1 MTKAKRMLS
10 LLLAVIMILSVIPIT
25 ASAAENDG
33 TTGGIK
39 THKEY
44 NEETGY
50 LTLEA
55 YVTGE
60 SQTQIVAQ
68 PVDIALVLDVSGSM
82 EELERSTLYGW
93 AYKYSDSFIEV
104 GSKGSMDALDTV
116 YGAEEGV
123 YVIKSTG
130 LSDSYAPMRY
140 VNGEWQYEGLKAPL
154 LGSKWKPVEDSD
166 WGSGK
171 IYITKLNALKIA
183 VKRFID
189 SAAAASDPTNPN
201 RISIIK
207 FAGTKTNAVGNDTY
221 KEGGF
226 TYNYSQIVQ
235 NLTDVNA
242 NKEALK
248 DVIGTSAKAASD
260 TNPRG
265 LTPGGATQAD
275 FGMQHAQTVLAN
287 TDSSR
292 KKVAIMFT
300 DGEPTSGNSFET
312 AVANGAITTA
322 KALKDSG
329 TTIFTVG
336 CFSSTPS
343 TNTTN
348 YMNYVSSNYPNATS
362 LTSGEASVSTK
373 YYSTAATS
381 VDLTGIFKKIS
392 QEIGG
397 ASVTLTETTVLKDTV
412 SKYFDLDTDGAD
424 AKAIKVHT
432 ETCTAID
439 ADGNPTAWS
448 NDNNP
453 NQYKADVVGKT
464 ITVTGFDYSA
474 NWVGSHNGRPGGKK
488 IVLEIPIKP
497 IDEKCWG
504 LGLPTNDAENSGIYV
519 DNKPVAPFSVPTVN
533 FPYYEIVHVKQN
545 ADGTLSYTGD
555 TEETLGVTVVPTETL
570 ANRVRI
576 ENASATVDLTTKVPN
591 GYLYGGSFSN
601 KECTIAQ
608 TYANGENPASFHPQN
623 GATYYIWE
631 APVDYLV
638 PKSLSLSKTIDGQPN
653 VIGFYLLTGVDR
665 LYYQSAGFDVTD
677 GSGNSISITDVGE
690 AGGTALNGGSGK
702 VYQSLTTVYTNG
714 SSDTYKPGA
723 GVFAPLSASSYLA
736 CFSVPES
743 AWATKGQKV
752 VFTPY
757 WITLDG
763 MKVTGTTT
771 RTCQSDGPGSRVVKK
786 IAETVSG
793 STIMP
798 ANTAVQML
806 LTACGNV
813 AVDGSENAPSA
824 SVDPIDPIDPFVPID
839 PIDPVT
845 PVDPV
850 DPVEPAKQFSVTV
863 YDGGSVYTLS
873 AEAGEDISSR
883 LVSAGMHGMRFAGW
897 FLDERSTA
905 AAELKNVQGDMDVY
919 AKYVSDTYLT
929 LRYRNVGLFRS
940 RNVKLYAAL
949 DSTDYAEAGFVI
961 DGKAVSCPITKDAY
975 TAFFLYGSTVRE
987 DNTLVSYTYGT
998 SDLRYGDTVEI
1009 TPYWVTLD
1017 GTTVYG
1023 TTQTLTYG
1031 RFGLM

>member
-25 ASAAENDG
+25 AGAAENDSDPSDEPS
-33 TTGGIK
+33 TGVNGLYMNK
-39 THKEY
+39 TVNDAH
-44 NEETGY
+44 NE

-55 YVTGE
+55 FVTGK
-60 SQTQIVAQ
+60 SQTQIAKV
-68 PVDIALVLDVSGSM
+68 PVDTALVLDVSGSM
-82 EELERSTLYGW
+82 KEYITVGSKDNTTSLDTLYG
-93 AYKYSDSFIEV
+93 
-104 GSKGSMDALDTV
+104 
-116 YGAEEGV
+116 GAEGIYE
-123 YVIKSTG
+123 YNSSIFAWR
-130 LSDSYAPMRY
+130 DMRY
-140 VNGEWQYEGLKAPL
+140 NTETGKWQYDGGEFLWFGHE
-154 LGSKWKPVEDSD
+154 WKDLDRSN
-166 WGSGK
+166 WGSQD
-171 IYITKLNALKIA
+171 IRITKLNALKIA
-183 VKRFID
+183 TKHFID
-189 SAAAASDPTNPN
+189 SASANSDPANPN
-201 RISIIK
+201 QISIISYATESTVVK
-207 FAGTKTNAVGNDTY
+207 PLTSVSAADELKSAIDALSADGGTCSDQGMANA
-221 KEGGF
+221 K
-226 TYNYSQIVQ
+226 S
-235 NLTDVNA
+235 
-242 NKEALK
+242 
-248 DVIGTSAKAASD
+248 
-260 TNPRG
+260 
-265 LTPGGATQAD
+265 
-275 FGMQHAQTVLAN
+275 VLADK
-287 TDSSR
+287 TR
-292 KKVAIMFT
+292 KRVAIMFT
-300 DGEPTSGNSFET
+300 DGNPGLHGDFDCSDCLK
-312 AVANGAITTA
+312 VANNTISTSREM
-322 KALKDSG
+322 KKDG
-329 TTIFTVG
+329 VIVYTVG
-336 CFSSTPS
+336 CFASKPASGS
-343 TNTTN
+343 NSDN
-348 YMNYVSSNYPNATS
+348 YMNFTSSNYPNATS
-362 LTSGEASVSTK
+362 LTVGGEKAKDAK
-373 YYSTAATS
+373 YYSVAATS
-381 VDLTGIFKKIS
+381 TELTDIFESIS
-392 QEIGG
+392 QETGG
-397 ASVTLTETTVLKDTV
+397 ATYQLTSSAVVQDVISE
-412 SKYFDLDTDGAD
+412 YFDLPAGTTKDDIHVYTQAFTG
-424 AKAIKVHT
+424 T
-432 ETCTAID
+432 N
-439 ADGNPTAWS
+439 ADGSRTWGSRTAYNAAVELDATAKKLRVS
-448 NDNNP
+448 N
-453 NQYKADVVGKT
+453 
-464 ITVTGFDYSA
+464 FDFSE
-474 NWVGSHNGRPGGKK
+474 NWVGFHTTVQGLQEARGRKLV
-488 IVLEIPIKP
+488 IVIPIEP
-497 IDEKCWG
+497 IMDNCWG
-504 LGLPTNDAENSGIYV
+504 TDLPTNNADESGIYV
-519 DNKPVAPFSVPTVN
+519 GENPVAPFPVPTVDY
-533 FPYYEIVHVKQN
+533 PYYEIVHVRMG
-545 ADGTLSYTGD
+545 ADGKLVYTGD
-555 TEETLGVTVVPTETL
+555 QTNQVIADPAAVNA

-576 ENASATVDLTTKVPN
+576 TDNTATVDLTTRVPA

-601 KECTIAQ
+601 PTCTTPWSYGTESAK
-608 TYANGENPASFHPQN
+608 SFRPQS

-665 LYYQSAGFDVTD
+665 LNYQSAGFDVTD
-677 GSGNSISITDVGE
+677 GSGKSISITDVGE
-690 AGGTALNGGSGK
+690 SGSVPLNGSSS
-702 VYQSLTTVYTNG
+702 VYQSLTTKYTNG
-714 SSDTYKPGA
+714 TSVTYKPGE

-736 CFSVPES
+736 CFSVPS
-743 AWATKGQKV
+743 DAWAAKDKKV

-824 SVDPIDPIDPFVPID
+824 SVDPIDPIDPVVPID

-845 PVDPV
+845 PVDPVDPV

-961 DGKAVSCPITKDAY
+961 NGKAVSCPITKDAY

>member
-82 EELERSTLYGW
+82 
-93 AYKYSDSFIEV
+93 KYDITI
-104 GSKGSMDALDTV
+104 GSGTDVLSQLDTK
-116 YGAEEGV
+116 YGGAEGIYQMRIKDKLGV
-123 YVIKSTG
+123 ERTYN
-130 LSDSYAPMRY
+130 LRY
-140 VNGEWQYEGLKAPL
+140 TNGAWQYDKIFGGWTNLI
-154 LGSKWKPVEDSD
+154 
-166 WGSGK
+166 GSGYESRARDT
-171 IYITKLNALKIA
+171 YISKLNALKIA
-183 VKRFID
+183 TKHFID
-189 SAAAASDPTNPN
+189 AAEASSDPDHPN
-201 RISIIK
+201 RISIVK
-207 FAGTKTNAVGNDTY
+207 FAGTNNSTIGNDTY
-221 KEGGF
+221 RESGN

-235 NLTDVNA
+235 NLTDVNGNA
-242 NKEALK
+242 STLKNAVDAL
-248 DVIGTSAKAASD
+248 AA
-260 TNPRG
+260 
-265 LTPGGATQAD
+265 GGATQAD
-275 FGMQHAQTVLAN
+275 FGMKHAQTVLST

-292 KKVAIMFT
+292 KKVVVMFT
-300 DGEPTSGNSFET
+300 DGEPTDESDFNST
-312 AVANGAITTA
+312 VAAGAISA
-322 KALKDSG
+322 AYDLKQSG
-329 TTIFTVG
+329 ATVFSVG
-336 CFSSTPS
+336 VFSSSVDSKVYP
-343 TNTTN
+343 
-348 YMNYVSSNYPNATS
+348 YMNLVSSNYPDAQSFNANADATVHGYFMTS
-362 LTSGEASVSTK
+362 DNSA
-373 YYSTAATS
+373 
-381 VDLTGIFKKIS
+381 DLTNIFQTIS
-392 QEIGG
+392 QEVGG
-397 ASVTLTETTVLKDTV
+397 ASVKLESSTVLKDTI
-412 SKYFDLDTDGAD
+412 SGYFDLDINAD
-424 AKAIKVHT
+424 TSRTIKVHT
-432 ETCTAID
+432 ESCTALN
-439 ADGNPTAWS
+439 ADGEPTAWS
-448 NDNNP
+448 NDNN
-453 NQYKADVVGKT
+453 YGIYEAKTVGKS

-474 NWVGSHNGRPGGKK
+474 NWVGPQNGQPRGKK

-497 IDEKCWG
+497 IDSECWG
-504 LGLPTNDAENSGIYV
+504 LGLPTNDAANSGIYV
-519 DNKPVAPFSVPTVN
+519 DGKSVAPFPVPTVN

-601 KECTIAQ
+601 KECTTPWSYSA
-608 TYANGENPASFHPQN
+608 ENAKSFHPQN

-631 APVDYLV
+631 APVAYLV

-690 AGGTALNGGSGK
+690 DTPVALEGGSSN
-702 VYQSLTTVYTNG
+702 VYTSLTTVYTNG
-714 SSDTYKPGA
+714 TSVTYMPGE
-723 GVFAPLSASSYLA
+723 GVFKPLSASSYLA

-743 AWATKGQKV
+743 AWAAKDKKV

-771 RTCQSDGPGSRVVKK
+771 RTCQSDGPGNRVVKM
-786 IAETVSG
+786 IAEAKSG

-824 SVDPIDPIDPFVPID
+824 SVDPIDPIGPVVPID
-839 PIDPVT
+839 PIDPVI
-845 PVDPV
+845 PV

-949 DSTDYAEAGFVI
+949 DSTNYAEAGFVI

>member
-25 ASAAENDG
+25 ASAAENDSDPSDEPS
-33 TTGGIK
+33 TGVNGLYMNK
-39 THKEY
+39 TVNDAH
-44 NEETGY
+44 NE

-55 YVTGE
+55 FVTGK
-60 SQTQIVAQ
+60 SQTQIAKV
-68 PVDIALVLDVSGSM
+68 PVDTALVLDVSGSM
-82 EELERSTLYGW
+82 KEYITVGSKDNTTSLDTLYG
-93 AYKYSDSFIEV
+93 
-104 GSKGSMDALDTV
+104 
-116 YGAEEGV
+116 GAEGIYE
-123 YVIKSTG
+123 YNSSIFAWR
-130 LSDSYAPMRY
+130 DMRY
-140 VNGEWQYEGLKAPL
+140 NTETGKWQYDGGQFLWFGHE
-154 LGSKWKPVEDSD
+154 WKDLDRSN
-166 WGSGK
+166 WGSQD
-171 IYITKLNALKIA
+171 IRITKLNALKIA
-183 VKRFID
+183 TKHFID
-189 SAAAASDPTNPN
+189 SASANSDPANPN
-201 RISIIK
+201 QISIISYATESTVVK
-207 FAGTKTNAVGNDTY
+207 PLTSVSAADELKSAIDALSADGGTCSDQGMANA
-221 KEGGF
+221 K
-226 TYNYSQIVQ
+226 S
-235 NLTDVNA
+235 
-242 NKEALK
+242 
-248 DVIGTSAKAASD
+248 
-260 TNPRG
+260 
-265 LTPGGATQAD
+265 
-275 FGMQHAQTVLAN
+275 VLADK
-287 TDSSR
+287 TR
-292 KKVAIMFT
+292 KRVAIMFT
-300 DGEPTSGNSFET
+300 DGNPGLHGDFDCSDCLK
-312 AVANGAITTA
+312 VANNTISTSREM
-322 KALKDSG
+322 KKDG
-329 TTIFTVG
+329 VIVYTVG
-336 CFSSTPS
+336 CFASKPASGS
-343 TNTTN
+343 NSDN
-348 YMNYVSSNYPNATS
+348 YMNFTSSNYPNATS
-362 LTSGEASVSTK
+362 LTVGGEKAKDAK
-373 YYSTAATS
+373 YYSVAATS
-381 VDLTGIFKKIS
+381 TELTDIFESIS
-392 QEIGG
+392 QETGG
-397 ASVTLTETTVLKDTV
+397 ATYQLTSSAVVQDVISE
-412 SKYFDLDTDGAD
+412 YFDLPAGTTKDDIHVYTQAFTG
-424 AKAIKVHT
+424 T
-432 ETCTAID
+432 N
-439 ADGNPTAWS
+439 ADGSRTWGSRTAYNAAVELDATAKKLRVS
-448 NDNNP
+448 N
-453 NQYKADVVGKT
+453 
-464 ITVTGFDYSA
+464 FDFSE
-474 NWVGSHNGRPGGKK
+474 NWVGFHTTVQGLQEARGRKLV
-488 IVLEIPIKP
+488 IVIPIEP
-497 IDEKCWG
+497 IMDNCWG
-504 LGLPTNDAENSGIYV
+504 TDLPTNNADESGIYV
-519 DNKPVAPFSVPTVN
+519 GENPVAPFPVPTVDY
-533 FPYYEIVHVKQN
+533 PYYEIVHVRMGT
-545 ADGTLSYTGD
+545 DGKPFYTGD
-555 TEETLGVTVVPTETL
+555 QTNQVIADPAAVNA

-576 ENASATVDLTTKVPN
+576 TDNTATVDLTKKVPA

-638 PKSLSLSKTIDGQPN
+638 PKSLSLSKTIEGQPN

-690 AGGTALNGGSGK
+690 DTPVALEGGSSN
-702 VYQSLTTVYTNG
+702 VYTSLTTFYTNG
-714 SSDTYKPGA
+714 SSDTYKPGE
-723 GVFAPLSASSYLA
+723 GVFKPLSASSYLA

-743 AWATKGQKV
+743 AWAAKDQKV

-786 IAETVSG
+786 IAEAKSG

-824 SVDPIDPIDPFVPID
+824 SVDPIDPIDPVVPID

-845 PVDPV
+845 PV

>member
-10 LLLAVIMILSVIPIT
+10 LLLAVIMILSVMPIT
-25 ASAAENDG
+25 ASAAEHDG

-68 PVDIALVLDVSGSM
+68 PVDIALVIDTSRSM
-82 EELERSTLYGW
+82 EKLTPSVVWSWAWRGDKSTFINVSDKEN
-93 AYKYSDSFIEV
+93 AYND
-104 GSKGSMDALDTV
+104 LDTV
-116 YGAEEGV
+116 YGAESGT
-123 YVIKSTG
+123 YMLKSAP
-130 LSDSYAPMRY
+130 LEYAPMRY
-140 VNGEWQYEGLKAPL
+140 ENGEWQYC
-154 LGSKWKPVEDSD
+154 GSGRKWKSIEKEG
-166 WGSGK
+166 WGTGD

-189 SAAAASDPTNPN
+189 AAYAASDPAHPN

-207 FAGTKTNAVGNDTY
+207 FAGDKIDTIGNDRYDTSNSDT
-221 KEGGF
+221 GWS
-226 TYNYSQIVQ
+226 NYSQVVLG
-235 NLTDVNA
+235 LTDVNA
-242 NKEALK
+242 NASLLK
-248 DVIGTSAKAASD
+248 DKVDILLAS
-260 TNPRG
+260 
-265 LTPGGATQAD
+265 GATRAD
-275 FGMQHAQTVLAN
+275 FGMQHAQTVLEK

-312 AVANGAITTA
+312 AVANDAITAA

-336 CFSSTPS
+336 CFNSTPS

-362 LTSGEASVSTK
+362 LKSGGTAVEDAK

-381 VDLTGIFKKIS
+381 VDLTGIFQKIS

-397 ASVTLTETTVLKDTV
+397 ASVKLESSTVLKDTI
-412 SKYFDLDTDGAD
+412 SGYFDLDINAD
-424 AKAIKVHT
+424 TSRTIKVHT
-432 ETCTAID
+432 ESCTALN
-439 ADGNPTAWS
+439 ADGEPTAWD

-464 ITVTGFDYSA
+464 ITVTGFNYSA
-474 NWVGSHNGRPGGKK
+474 NWVGSHNGQPGGKK
-488 IVLEIPIKP
+488 IVLRIPIKP
-497 IDEKCWG
+497 IDSECWG
-504 LGLPTNDAENSGIYV
+504 ENLPTNDGANSGIYV
-519 DNKPVAPFSVPTVN
+519 GENPVAPFPVPTVN

-555 TEETLGVTVVPTETL
+555 TEETLGETVVPTETL

-591 GYLYGGSFSN
+591 GYLYGGSFSD
-601 KECTIAQ
+601 
-608 TYANGENPASFHPQN
+608 PACKTPWSYGTESAKSFRPQN

-631 APVDYLV
+631 APDVYLV

-677 GSGNSISITDVGE
+677 GDSKAISITDVGE
-690 AGGTALNGGSGK
+690 SGSTALNGGSGK
-702 VYQSLTTVYTNG
+702 VYQSLTTKYTNG
-714 SSDTYKPGA
+714 TSVTYKPGK
-723 GVFAPLSASSYLA
+723 GVFEPLSASSYLA
-736 CFSVPES
+736 CFSVPS
-743 AWATKGQKV
+743 DAWAAKDKKV

-771 RTCQSDGPGSRVVKK
+771 RTCQSDGPGNRVVKM
-786 IAETVSG
+786 IAEAKSG

-824 SVDPIDPIDPFVPID
+824 SVDPIDPIDPVVPID
-839 PIDPVT
+839 PVDPVT
-845 PVDPV
+845 PV

>member
-25 ASAAENDG
+25 ASAAENDSDPSDEPS
-33 TTGGIK
+33 TGVNGLYMNK
-39 THKEY
+39 TVNDAH
-44 NEETGY
+44 NE

-55 YVTGE
+55 FVTGK
-60 SQTQIVAQ
+60 SQTQIAKV
-68 PVDIALVLDVSGSM
+68 PVDTALVLDVSGSM
-82 EELERSTLYGW
+82 KEYITVGSKDNTTSLDTLYG
-93 AYKYSDSFIEV
+93 
-104 GSKGSMDALDTV
+104 
-116 YGAEEGV
+116 GAEGIYE
-123 YVIKSTG
+123 YNSSIFAWR
-130 LSDSYAPMRY
+130 DMRY
-140 VNGEWQYEGLKAPL
+140 NTETGKWQYDGGEFLWFGHE
-154 LGSKWKPVEDSD
+154 WKDLDRSN
-166 WGSGK
+166 WGSQD
-171 IYITKLNALKIA
+171 IRITKLNALKIA
-183 VKRFID
+183 TKHFID
-189 SAAAASDPTNPN
+189 SASANSDPANPN
-201 RISIIK
+201 QISIISYATESTVVK
-207 FAGTKTNAVGNDTY
+207 PLTSVSAADELKSAIDALSADGGTCSDQGMANA
-221 KEGGF
+221 K
-226 TYNYSQIVQ
+226 S
-235 NLTDVNA
+235 
-242 NKEALK
+242 
-248 DVIGTSAKAASD
+248 
-260 TNPRG
+260 
-265 LTPGGATQAD
+265 
-275 FGMQHAQTVLAN
+275 VLADK
-287 TDSSR
+287 TR
-292 KKVAIMFT
+292 KRVAIMFT
-300 DGEPTSGNSFET
+300 DGNPGLHGDFDCSDCLK
-312 AVANGAITTA
+312 VANNTISTSREM
-322 KALKDSG
+322 KKDG
-329 TTIFTVG
+329 VIVYTVG
-336 CFSSTPS
+336 CFASKPASGS
-343 TNTTN
+343 NSDN
-348 YMNYVSSNYPNATS
+348 YMNFTSSNYPNATS
-362 LTSGEASVSTK
+362 LTVGGEKAKDAK
-373 YYSTAATS
+373 YYSVAATS
-381 VDLTGIFKKIS
+381 TELTDIFESIS
-392 QEIGG
+392 QETGG
-397 ASVTLTETTVLKDTV
+397 ATYQLTSSAVVQDVISE
-412 SKYFDLDTDGAD
+412 YFDLPVGTTKDDIHVYTQAFTG
-424 AKAIKVHT
+424 T
-432 ETCTAID
+432 N
-439 ADGNPTAWS
+439 ADGSRTWGSRTAYNAAVELDATAKKLRVS
-448 NDNNP
+448 N
-453 NQYKADVVGKT
+453 
-464 ITVTGFDYSA
+464 FDFSE
-474 NWVGSHNGRPGGKK
+474 NWVGFHTTVQGLQEARGRKLV
-488 IVLEIPIKP
+488 IVIPIEP
-497 IDEKCWG
+497 IMDNCWG
-504 LGLPTNDAENSGIYV
+504 TDLPTNNADESGIYV
-519 DNKPVAPFSVPTVN
+519 GENPVAPFPVPTVDY
-533 FPYYEIVHVKQN
+533 PYYEIVHVRMGT
-545 ADGTLSYTGD
+545 DGKPFYTGD
-555 TEETLGVTVVPTETL
+555 KSNASIADPT
-570 ANRVRI
+570 AVNADNRVRI
-576 ENASATVDLTTKVPN
+576 RDTDGPVDLTKKVPD

-638 PKSLSLSKTIDGQPN
+638 PKSLSLSKTIEGQPN

-677 GSGNSISITDVGE
+677 GDSKAISITDVGE
-690 AGGTALNGGSGK
+690 SDSTALNGGSGK
-702 VYQSLTTVYTNG
+702 VYQSLTTKYTNG
-714 SSDTYKPGA
+714 TSVTYKPGK
-723 GVFAPLSASSYLA
+723 GVFEPLSASSYLA
-736 CFSVPES
+736 CFSVPS
-743 AWATKGQKV
+743 DAWAAKDKKV

-786 IAETVSG
+786 IAETESG

-824 SVDPIDPIDPFVPID
+824 SVDPIDPIDPVVPID

-905 AAELKNVQGDMDVY
+905 AAELKNVQGDMNVY

>member
-25 ASAAENDG
+25 AGAAENDG

-68 PVDIALVLDVSGSM
+68 PVDIALVLDTSGSM
-82 EELERSTLYGW
+82 EKLEESTLYSW
-93 AYKYSDSFIEV
+93 AFKRNDTFIKVSDRGNLDE
-104 GSKGSMDALDTV
+104 LDTV
-116 YGAEEGV
+116 YGAAEGV
-123 YVIKSTG
+123 YMLKSTG
-130 LSDSYAPMRY
+130 ITNSCAPMRY
-140 VNGEWQYEGLKAPL
+140 VNGEWQYCGWGRE
-154 LGSKWKPVEDSD
+154 WKSVDKSD
-166 WGSGK
+166 WGNGN
-171 IYITKLNALKIA
+171 IYITKLSALKLA
-183 VKRFID
+183 VKHFID
-189 SAAAASDPTNPN
+189 TANAASDPAHPN

-207 FAGTKTNAVGNDTY
+207 FAGTKNSAIGNDTY
-221 KEGGF
+221 TENGY

-235 NLTDVNA
+235 GLTDVNG
-242 NKEALK
+242 NGNVTTLK
-248 DVIGTSAKAASD
+248 NTVS
-260 TNPRG
+260 G
-265 LTPGGATQAD
+265 LQAGGATQAD
-275 FGMQHAQTVLAN
+275 FGMQHAQTVLAS

-292 KKVAIMFT
+292 KKVVVMFT

-362 LTSGEASVSTK
+362 LTSEGASVSTK

-397 ASVTLTETTVLKDTV
+397 ASVTLTATTVLKDTV
-412 SKYFDLDTDGAD
+412 SKYFDLDTDGVD

-448 NDNNP
+448 NDNNEG
-453 NQYKADVVGKT
+453 QYQYVLDGKT

-488 IVLEIPIKP
+488 IVLRIPIKP

-504 LGLPTNDAENSGIYV
+504 LDLPTNDAGNSGIYV

-555 TEETLGVTVVPTETL
+555 TEETLGKTVVPTETL

-576 ENASATVDLTTKVPN
+576 EDASATVDLTSLVPA

-601 KECTIAQ
+601 KECTTPWSYGTESAK
-608 TYANGENPASFHPQN
+608 SFRPQS

-631 APVDYLV
+631 APDVYLV
-638 PKSLSLSKTIDGQPN
+638 PKSLSLSKTIEGQPN
-653 VIGFYLLTGVDR
+653 VIGFYLLTGVER
-665 LYYQSAGFDVTD
+665 RYYQSAGFDVTD
-677 GSGNSISITDVGE
+677 GDGKAISITDVGE
-690 AGGTALNGGSGK
+690 SGSVALNGSSS
-702 VYQSLTTVYTNG
+702 VYQSLTTKYTNG
-714 SSDTYKPGA
+714 TSVTYRPGE

-736 CFSVPES
+736 CFSVPS
-743 AWATKGQKV
+743 DAWAAKDKKV

-771 RTCQSDGPGSRVVKK
+771 RTCQSDGPGNRVVKK
-786 IAETVSG
+786 IAEAKSG

-824 SVDPIDPIDPFVPID
+824 SVDPIDPIDPVVPID

-845 PVDPV
+845 PV

>member
-39 THKEY
+39 TDKKYDPES
-44 NEETGY
+44 GY

-68 PVDIALVLDVSGSM
+68 PVDIALVLDTSGSM
-82 EELERSTLYGW
+82 EKLTPSAVWSWAWRGDKSTFIKVSDKEN
-93 AYKYSDSFIEV
+93 AYND
-104 GSKGSMDALDTV
+104 LDTV
-116 YGAEEGV
+116 YGAESGT
-123 YVIKSTG
+123 YMLKSAP
-130 LSDSYAPMRY
+130 LEYAPMRY
-140 VNGEWQYEGLKAPL
+140 ENGEWQYC
-154 LGSKWKPVEDSD
+154 GSGRKWKSIEKEG
-166 WGSGK
+166 WGTGA

-189 SAAAASDPTNPN
+189 AAYAASDPAHPN

-207 FAGTKTNAVGNDTY
+207 FAGTKNSAIGNDTY
-221 KEGGF
+221 TENGY

-235 NLTDVNA
+235 GLADVNG
-242 NKEALK
+242 NVTTLK
-248 DVIGTSAKAASD
+248 NTVS
-260 TNPRG
+260 G
-265 LTPGGATQAD
+265 LQAGGATQAD

-292 KKVAIMFT
+292 KKVVIMFT

-312 AVANGAITTA
+312 AVANGAITAA

-336 CFSSTPS
+336 CFNSTPS

-362 LTSGEASVSTK
+362 LKSCGTAVEDAK
-373 YYSTAATS
+373 YYSTATTS
-381 VDLTGIFKKIS
+381 ADLTSIFQTIS

-397 ASVTLTETTVLKDTV
+397 ASVKLGSSTVLKDTI
-412 SKYFDLDTDGAD
+412 SGYFDLDTTDGVD
-424 AKAIKVHT
+424 AKKITVHT
-432 ETCTAID
+432 ETCTGIN

-448 NDNNP
+448 NDNNEG
-453 NQYKADVVGKT
+453 QYQYVLDGKT
-464 ITVTGFDYSA
+464 ITVEGFDYSA

-497 IDEKCWG
+497 IDSECWG
-504 LGLPTNDAENSGIYV
+504 LDLPTNKEDESGIYV
-519 DNKPVAPFSVPTVN
+519 GETPVAPFPVPTVD
-533 FPYYEIVHVKQN
+533 FPYYEIVHVRMG
-545 ADGTLSYTGD
+545 ADGKLVYTGD
-555 TEETLGVTVVPTETL
+555 LSNAVIADPAAVNA
-570 ANRVRI
+570 ANRVRMD
-576 ENASATVDLTTKVPN
+576 ASTMVNLTEKVPT
-591 GYLYGGSFSN
+591 GYLYGGSFSDPA
-601 KECTIAQ
+601 CTTPWSYGTESAK
-608 TYANGENPASFHPQN
+608 SFHPQN

-665 LYYQSAGFDVTD
+665 LFYQSAGFDVTD

-714 SSDTYKPGA
+714 SSDTYKPGE
-723 GVFAPLSASSYLA
+723 GVFKPLSASSYLA
-736 CFSVPES
+736 CFSVPS
-743 AWATKGQKV
+743 DAWAAKDRKV

-771 RTCQSDGPGSRVVKK
+771 RTCQSDGPGSRVVKM
-786 IAETVSG
+786 IAEAKSG

-845 PVDPV
+845 PV

>member
-82 EELERSTLYGW
+82 DYYIT
-93 AYKYSDSFIEV
+93 V
-104 GSKGSMDALDTV
+104 GSGTTVLSMLDTKYGGAEGMYEMRIADAL
-116 YGAEEGV
+116 GV
-123 YVIKSTG
+123 TRWY
-130 LSDSYAPMRY
+130 DMRY
-140 VNGEWQYEGLKAPL
+140 RNGVWQYKSILSGWVNLI
-154 LGSKWKPVEDSD
+154 
-166 WGSGK
+166 GSGYEDNVK
-171 IYITKLNALKIA
+171 NTRITKLNALKIA
-183 VKRFID
+183 TKHFID
-189 SAAAASDPTNPN
+189 SANASSESTDPN
-201 RISIIK
+201 
-207 FAGTKTNAVGNDTY
+207 
-221 KEGGF
+221 
-226 TYNYSQIVQ
+226 QIAIVSY
-235 NLTDVNA
+235 A
-242 NKEALK
+242 NKATTVKELTAVNTAGATALK
-248 DVIGTSAKAASD
+248 SAIDSLDANGSTAAD
-260 TNPRG
+260 Y
-265 LTPGGATQAD
+265 
-275 FGMQHAQTVLAN
+275 GMQRAKDVLNKSA
-287 TDSSR
+287 DGH
-292 KKVAIMFT
+292 KKVVIMFT
-300 DGEPTSGNSFET
+300 DGEPNHGSGFVDT
-312 AVANGAITTA
+312 VATDTIKAAYDLKHSGA
-322 KALKDSG
+322 
-329 TTIFTVG
+329 TVFSVG
-336 CFSSTPS
+336 VFSSSVDSKVYP
-343 TNTTN
+343 
-348 YMNYVSSNYPNATS
+348 YMNLVSSNYPDAQSFNANADATVHGYFMTS
-362 LTSGEASVSTK
+362 DNSA
-373 YYSTAATS
+373 
-381 VDLTGIFKKIS
+381 DLTNIFQTIS
-392 QEIGG
+392 QEVGG

-412 SKYFDLDTDGAD
+412 SKYFDLDTDGVD

-448 NDNNP
+448 NDNNEG
-453 NQYKADVVGKT
+453 QYQYVLDGKT

-474 NWVGSHNGRPGGKK
+474 NWVGSHNGQPDGKK
-488 IVLEIPIKP
+488 IVLRIPIKP

-504 LGLPTNDAENSGIYV
+504 LGLPTNDAANSGIYV
-519 DNKPVAPFSVPTVN
+519 DGKSVAPFPVPTVN
-533 FPYYEIVHVKQN
+533 FPYYEIVHVRMG
-545 ADGTLSYTGD
+545 ADGKLVYTGD
-555 TEETLGVTVVPTETL
+555 QTNQVIADPAAVNA

-576 ENASATVDLTTKVPN
+576 TDNTATVDLTKKVPV

-608 TYANGENPASFHPQN
+608 TYAHGENPASFHPQS

-638 PKSLSLSKTIDGQPN
+638 PKSLSLSKTIGGQPN

-665 LYYQSAGFDVTD
+665 LYYQSAGFDVTN
-677 GSGNSISITDVGE
+677 GSGSSISITDVGE
-690 AGGTALNGGSGK
+690 SDSTALNGGSGK

-714 SSDTYKPGA
+714 SSDTYKPGE
-723 GVFAPLSASSYLA
+723 GVFEPLSASSYLA
-736 CFSVPES
+736 CFSVPS
-743 AWATKGQKV
+743 DAWAAKDKKV

-771 RTCQSDGPGSRVVKK
+771 RTCQSDGPGNRVVKM
-786 IAETVSG
+786 IAEAKSG

-824 SVDPIDPIDPFVPID
+824 SVDPIDPIDPVVPID

-845 PVDPV
+845 PV

-897 FLDERSTA
+897 FLDERNTA

>member
-82 EELERSTLYGW
+82 DDASRHWLYGW
-93 AYKYSDSFIEV
+93 AYEESDSFIKV
-104 GSKGSMDALDTV
+104 SDKGNLEDLDTV
-116 YGAEEGV
+116 YGAAEGF
-123 YVIKSTG
+123 YLLNST
-130 LSDSYAPMRY
+130 SWTNAYAPMRY
-140 VNGEWQYEGLKAPL
+140 VNGTWQYCGIGKNWKA
-154 LGSKWKPVEDSD
+154 VEKSD
-166 WGSGK
+166 FGSGD
-171 IYITKLNALKIA
+171 IYITKLNALKLA
-183 VKRFID
+183 VKHFID
-189 SAAAASDPTNPN
+189 TANAASDPAHPN

-207 FAGTKTNAVGNDTY
+207 FAGTKNSAIGNDTY
-221 KEGGF
+221 KDGRH

-235 NLTDVNA
+235 
-242 NKEALK
+242 
-248 DVIGTSAKAASD
+248 
-260 TNPRG
+260 G
-265 LTPGGATQAD
+265 LTNVNGNASTLKTKVDSLQARGATQAD
-275 FGMQHAQTVLAN
+275 FGMQHAQTVLEN

-312 AVANGAITTA
+312 AVANGAITAA

-381 VDLTGIFKKIS
+381 VDLTGIFQTIS

-397 ASVTLTETTVLKDTV
+397 ASVTLTATTVLKDTI
-412 SKYFDLDTDGAD
+412 SDYFNLDESVDGSR
-424 AKAIKVHT
+424 KIEVHT

-474 NWVGSHNGRPGGKK
+474 NWVGSHNGQPGGKK

-504 LGLPTNDAENSGIYV
+504 LDLPTNDAENTGVYV
-519 DNKPVAPFSVPTVN
+519 DGKSVAPFPVPTVN
-533 FPYYEIVHVKQN
+533 FPYYEIVHVRMGT
-545 ADGTLSYTGD
+545 DGKPFYTGD
-555 TEETLGVTVVPTETL
+555 QTNQVIADPAAVNA

-576 ENASATVDLTTKVPN
+576 TDNTATVDLTTRVPA

-601 KECTIAQ
+601 PACTTPWSYGTESAKR
-608 TYANGENPASFHPQN
+608 FRPQS

-638 PKSLSLSKTIDGQPN
+638 PKSLSLSKTIEGQPN
-653 VIGFYLLTGVDR
+653 VIGFYLLAGVDR

-677 GSGNSISITDVGE
+677 GNGDPIAITDVGE
-690 AGGTALNGGSGK
+690 ADPVGLTGNSSSK
-702 VYQSLTTVYTNG
+702 VYKSLTTVYTNG
-714 SSDTYKPGA
+714 TSATYKPGE
-723 GVFAPLSASSYLA
+723 GVFSALRADTSYLA
-736 CFSVPES
+736 CFSVPDS
-743 AWATKGQKV
+743 AWKDAGRKV

-763 MKVTGTTT
+763 MKVTGIWT
-771 RTCQSDGPGSRVVKK
+771 RTCESGRNDRVIEKTDEVKNASE
-786 IAETVSG
+786 ITPYNAAT
-793 STIMP
+793 
-798 ANTAVQML
+798 QMM
-806 LTACGNV
+806 LTAYDYV

-824 SVDPIDPIDPFVPID
+824 SVDPIDPIDPVDPVVPID

-845 PVDPV
+845 
-850 DPVEPAKQFSVTV
+850 PVEPAKQFSVTV

>member
-10 LLLAVIMILSVIPIT
+10 LLLAVIMILSVMPIT

-362 LTSGEASVSTK
+362 LTSEGASVSTK

-397 ASVTLTETTVLKDTV
+397 ASVTLTETTVLKDTI
-412 SKYFDLDTDGAD
+412 SDYFNLDESVDGSR
-424 AKAIKVHT
+424 KIEVHT

-439 ADGNPTAWS
+439 ADGNPTAWR
-448 NDNNP
+448 NDNNEG
-453 NQYKADVVGKT
+453 QYQYVLDGKT

-474 NWVGSHNGRPGGKK
+474 NWVGSHNGQPGGKK

-504 LGLPTNDAENSGIYV
+504 LGLPTNDAGNSGIYV
-519 DNKPVAPFSVPTVN
+519 DGKSVAPFPVPTVN
-533 FPYYEIVHVKQN
+533 FPYYEIVHVRMGDNGQPV
-545 ADGTLSYTGD
+545 YTGD
-555 TEETLGVTVVPTETL
+555 LSNAVIADPAAVNA

-576 ENASATVDLTTKVPN
+576 TDNTATVDLTARVPN
-591 GYLYGGSFSN
+591 GYLYGGSFSD
-601 KECTIAQ
+601 
-608 TYANGENPASFHPQN
+608 PACKTPWSYGTESAKSFRPQN

-638 PKSLSLSKTIDGQPN
+638 PKSLSLSKTIDGQPK

-714 SSDTYKPGA
+714 SSDTYTPGA
-723 GVFAPLSASSYLA
+723 GVFAPLSASSYLS

-743 AWATKGQKV
+743 AWAAKDQKV

-771 RTCQSDGPGSRVVKK
+771 RTCQSDGPGSRMVKK

-824 SVDPIDPIDPFVPID
+824 SVDPIDPVVPID

-845 PVDPV
+845 PV

>member
-25 ASAAENDG
+25 AGAAENDG

-82 EELERSTLYGW
+82 DDASSHWLYGW
-93 AYKYSDSFIEV
+93 AYEESDSFIKV
-104 GSKGSMDALDTV
+104 SDKGNLEDLDTV
-116 YGAEEGV
+116 YGAAEGF
-123 YVIKSTG
+123 YLLNSTS
-130 LSDSYAPMRY
+130 LTNAYTPMRY
-140 VNGEWQYEGLKAPL
+140 VNGTWQYCGIGKNWKDV
-154 LGSKWKPVEDSD
+154 SKSNF
-166 WGSGK
+166 GSGS
-171 IYITKLNALKIA
+171 IYITKLNALKLA
-183 VKRFID
+183 VKHFID
-189 SAAAASDPTNPN
+189 TANAASDPAHPN

-207 FAGTKTNAVGNDTY
+207 FAGTKNSAIGNDTY
-221 KEGGF
+221 KENGY

-235 NLTDVNA
+235 GLTDVNGNA
-242 NKEALK
+242 STLK
-248 DVIGTSAKAASD
+248 TKVDSLQA
-260 TNPRG
+260 R
-265 LTPGGATQAD
+265 GATQAD

-300 DGEPTSGNSFET
+300 DGEPTSGNSFEL
-312 AVANGAITTA
+312 AVANGAITAA

-336 CFSSTPS
+336 CFSTTPK
-343 TNTTN
+343 TDPTT

-362 LTSGEASVSTK
+362 LTSGGASVSTK

-381 VDLTGIFKKIS
+381 VDLTSIFQTIS

-397 ASVTLTETTVLKDTV
+397 ASVTLTATTVLKDTI
-412 SKYFDLDTDGAD
+412 SDYFNLDESVDGSR
-424 AKAIKVHT
+424 KIEVHT

-488 IVLEIPIKP
+488 IVLRIPIKP

-519 DNKPVAPFSVPTVN
+519 GENPVAPFPVPTVDY
-533 FPYYEIVHVKQN
+533 PYYEIVHVRMGT
-545 ADGTLSYTGD
+545 DGKPFYTGD
-555 TEETLGVTVVPTETL
+555 QTNQVIADPAAVNA

-576 ENASATVDLTTKVPN
+576 TDNTATVDLTKKVPA

-601 KECTIAQ
+601 KECTTAWSYG
-608 TYANGENPASFHPQN
+608 TESAKRFHPQN

-631 APVDYLV
+631 APEVYLV
-638 PKSLSLSKTIDGQPN
+638 PKSLSLSKTTDGTPN
-653 VIGFYLLTGVDR
+653 VVGFYLLTGVDR

-690 AGGTALNGGSGK
+690 SDSVALNGSSS
-702 VYQSLTTVYTNG
+702 VYQSLTTKYTNG
-714 SSDTYKPGA
+714 SSDTYKPGE
-723 GVFAPLSASSYLA
+723 GVFKPLSASSYLA
-736 CFSVPES
+736 CFSVPS
-743 AWATKGQKV
+743 DAWAAKDKKV

-771 RTCQSDGPGSRVVKK
+771 RTCQSDGPGNRVVKK
-786 IAETVSG
+786 IAEAESG

-824 SVDPIDPIDPFVPID
+824 SVDPIDPVVPID

-845 PVDPV
+845 PV

>member
-25 ASAAENDG
+25 ASAVEHGSDPSDEPSTGVNGLYMNKTVNDA
-33 TTGGIK
+33 
-39 THKEY
+39 H
-44 NEETGY
+44 NE

-55 YVTGE
+55 FVTGK
-60 SQTQIVAQ
+60 SQTQIAKV
-68 PVDIALVLDVSGSM
+68 PVDTALVLDVSGSM
-82 EELERSTLYGW
+82 KEYITVGSKDNTTSLDTLYG
-93 AYKYSDSFIEV
+93 
-104 GSKGSMDALDTV
+104 
-116 YGAEEGV
+116 GAEGIYE
-123 YVIKSTG
+123 YNSSIFAWR
-130 LSDSYAPMRY
+130 DMRY
-140 VNGEWQYEGLKAPL
+140 NTETGKWQYDGGAFLWFGHE
-154 LGSKWKPVEDSD
+154 WKDLDRSN
-166 WGSGK
+166 WGSQD
-171 IYITKLNALKIA
+171 IRITKLNALKIA
-183 VKRFID
+183 TKHFID
-189 SAAAASDPTNPN
+189 SASANSDPANPN
-201 RISIIK
+201 QISIISYATESTVVK
-207 FAGTKTNAVGNDTY
+207 PLTSVSAADELKSAIDALSADGGTCSDQGMANA
-221 KEGGF
+221 K
-226 TYNYSQIVQ
+226 S
-235 NLTDVNA
+235 
-242 NKEALK
+242 
-248 DVIGTSAKAASD
+248 
-260 TNPRG
+260 
-265 LTPGGATQAD
+265 
-275 FGMQHAQTVLAN
+275 VLADK
-287 TDSSR
+287 TR
-292 KKVAIMFT
+292 KRVAIMFT
-300 DGEPTSGNSFET
+300 DGNPGLHGDFDCSDCLK
-312 AVANGAITTA
+312 VANNTISTSREM
-322 KALKDSG
+322 KKDG
-329 TTIFTVG
+329 VIVYTVG
-336 CFSSTPS
+336 CFASKPASGS
-343 TNTTN
+343 NSDN
-348 YMNYVSSNYPNATS
+348 YMNFTSSNYPNATS
-362 LTSGEASVSTK
+362 LTVGGEKAKDAK
-373 YYSTAATS
+373 YYSVAATS
-381 VDLTGIFKKIS
+381 TELTDIFESIS
-392 QEIGG
+392 QETGG
-397 ASVTLTETTVLKDTV
+397 ATYQLTSSAVVQDVISE
-412 SKYFDLDTDGAD
+412 YFDLPAGTTKDDIHVYTQAFTG
-424 AKAIKVHT
+424 T
-432 ETCTAID
+432 N
-439 ADGNPTAWS
+439 ADGSRTWGSRTAY
-448 NDNNP
+448 N
-453 NQYKADVVGKT
+453 A
-464 ITVTGFDYSA
+464 TVEVDTAANKIRVNGFDFSE
-474 NWVGSHNGRPGGKK
+474 NWVGFHTTVQGLQEARGRKLV
-488 IVLEIPIKP
+488 IVIPIEP
-497 IDEKCWG
+497 IMDNCWG
-504 LGLPTNDAENSGIYV
+504 TDLPTNNADESGIYV
-519 DNKPVAPFSVPTVN
+519 GENPVAPFPVPTVDY
-533 FPYYEIVHVKQN
+533 PYYEIVHVRMGDNGQPV
-545 ADGTLSYTGD
+545 YTGD
-555 TEETLGVTVVPTETL
+555 LSNAVIADPAAVNA

-576 ENASATVDLTTKVPN
+576 TDNTATVDLTSLVPA

-601 KECTIAQ
+601 KECTTAWSYG
-608 TYANGENPASFHPQN
+608 TESAKRFHPQN

-638 PKSLSLSKTIDGQPN
+638 PKSLSLSKTIEGQPN

-677 GSGNSISITDVGE
+677 GDSKAISITDVGE
-690 AGGTALNGGSGK
+690 SGSTALNGGSGK
-702 VYQSLTTVYTNG
+702 VYQSLTTKYTNG
-714 SSDTYKPGA
+714 TSVTYKPGE

-736 CFSVPES
+736 CFSVPS
-743 AWATKGQKV
+743 DAWAAKDKKV

-771 RTCQSDGPGSRVVKK
+771 RTCQSDGPGNRVVKM
-786 IAETVSG
+786 IAEAKSG

-824 SVDPIDPIDPFVPID
+824 SVDPIDPIGPVVPID

-845 PVDPV
+845 PV

>member
-10 LLLAVIMILSVIPIT
+10 LLLAVIMILSVMPIT

-82 EELERSTLYGW
+82 DDNIKLAEGPSG
-93 AYKYSDSFIEV
+93 
-104 GSKGSMDALDTV
+104 LDTLDKN
-116 YGAEEGV
+116 YGAIEGFYTAKFQG
-123 YVIKSTG
+123 YVISGERK
-130 LSDSYAPMRY
+130 LRY
-140 VNGEWQYEGLKAPL
+140 KNDTWQYYKELSRRWVDI
-154 LGSKWKPVEDSD
+154 GSNHYDIED
-166 WGSGK
+166 
-171 IYITKLNALKIA
+171 IYISKLNALKIA
-183 VKRFID
+183 TRAFVDSAMTSSDPAHPNQIAIVSYADEATTVKELTAVNAAGASALKSAID
-189 SAAAASDPTNPN
+189 SLDANGSTAADYGMQRA
-201 RISIIK
+201 
-207 FAGTKTNAVGNDTY
+207 
-221 KEGGF
+221 
-226 TYNYSQIVQ
+226 
-235 NLTDVNA
+235 
-242 NKEALK
+242 K
-248 DVIGTSAKAASD
+248 DVLSKSAD
-260 TNPRG
+260 G
-265 LTPGGATQAD
+265 
-275 FGMQHAQTVLAN
+275 H
-287 TDSSR
+287 
-292 KKVAIMFT
+292 KKVVIMFT
-300 DGEPTSGNSFET
+300 DGEPNHGSGFVNS
-312 AVANGAITTA
+312 VATDTIKAAYDLKHSGA
-322 KALKDSG
+322 SVYS
-329 TTIFTVG
+329 VG
-336 CFSSTPS
+336 VFNSSVNSKVYP
-343 TNTTN
+343 
-348 YMNYVSSNYPNATS
+348 YMNLVSSNYPDAQSFNASADATVHGYFMTS
-362 LTSGEASVSTK
+362 DNSAGLTN
-373 YYSTAATS
+373 
-381 VDLTGIFKKIS
+381 IFQTIS

-397 ASVTLTETTVLKDTV
+397 ASVTLTETTVLKDTI
-412 SKYFDLDTDGAD
+412 SDYFNLDESVDGSR
-424 AKAIKVHT
+424 KIEVHT

-439 ADGNPTAWS
+439 ADGNPTAWQKD
-448 NDNNP
+448 NDNTVYNV
-453 NQYKADVVGKT
+453 KTAGKT
-464 ITVTGFDYSA
+464 ITVEGFDYSA
-474 NWVGSHNGRPGGKK
+474 NWVGSHNGQPGGKK
-488 IVLEIPIKP
+488 IVLRIPIKP

-504 LGLPTNDAENSGIYV
+504 LGLPTNDAGNSGIYV

-555 TEETLGVTVVPTETL
+555 TEKTLGETVVPTETL

-601 KECTIAQ
+601 KECTTPWSYGTESAK
-608 TYANGENPASFHPQN
+608 SFRPQS

-631 APVDYLV
+631 APDVYLV

-690 AGGTALNGGSGK
+690 SGSTALNGGSGK

-714 SSDTYKPGA
+714 SSDTYRPGE
-723 GVFAPLSASSYLA
+723 GVFKPLSASSYLA

-743 AWATKGQKV
+743 AWAAKDKKV

-786 IAETVSG
+786 IAEAKNG

-824 SVDPIDPIDPFVPID
+824 SVDPIDPVVPID

-845 PVDPV
+845 PV

-863 YDGGSVYTLS
+863 YDGSSVYTLS

>member
-10 LLLAVIMILSVIPIT
+10 LLLAVIMILSVMPIT
-25 ASAAENDG
+25 ASAAEHDSDPSDG
-33 TTGGIK
+33 PSTGVNGLHMNK
-39 THKEY
+39 TVNSAH
-44 NEETGY
+44 NE

-55 YVTGE
+55 FVTGR
-60 SQTQIVAQ
+60 SQTQVTTV
-68 PVDIALVLDVSGSM
+68 PVDTALVLDVSGSM
-82 EELERSTLYGW
+82 KEYITVGSKDNTTSLDTLYG
-93 AYKYSDSFIEV
+93 
-104 GSKGSMDALDTV
+104 
-116 YGAEEGV
+116 GAEGIYE
-123 YVIKSTG
+123 YNSSIFAWR
-130 LSDSYAPMRY
+130 DMRY
-140 VNGEWQYEGLKAPL
+140 NTETGKWQYDGGEFLWFGHE
-154 LGSKWKPVEDSD
+154 WKDLDRSN
-166 WGSGK
+166 WGSQD
-171 IYITKLNALKIA
+171 IRITKLNALKIA
-183 VKRFID
+183 TKHFID
-189 SAAAASDPTNPN
+189 SASANSDPANPN
-201 RISIIK
+201 QISIISYATESTVVK
-207 FAGTKTNAVGNDTY
+207 PLTSVSAADELKSAIDALSADGGTCSDQGMANA
-221 KEGGF
+221 K
-226 TYNYSQIVQ
+226 S
-235 NLTDVNA
+235 
-242 NKEALK
+242 
-248 DVIGTSAKAASD
+248 
-260 TNPRG
+260 
-265 LTPGGATQAD
+265 
-275 FGMQHAQTVLAN
+275 VLADK
-287 TDSSR
+287 TR
-292 KKVAIMFT
+292 KRVAIMFT
-300 DGEPTSGNSFET
+300 DGNPGLHGDFDCSDCLK
-312 AVANGAITTA
+312 VANNTISTSREM
-322 KALKDSG
+322 KKDG
-329 TTIFTVG
+329 VIVYTVG
-336 CFSSTPS
+336 CFASKPASGS
-343 TNTTN
+343 NSDN
-348 YMNYVSSNYPNATS
+348 YMNFTSSNYPNATS
-362 LTSGEASVSTK
+362 LTVGGEKAKDAK
-373 YYSTAATS
+373 YYSVAATS
-381 VDLTGIFKKIS
+381 TELTDIFESIS
-392 QEIGG
+392 QETGG
-397 ASVTLTETTVLKDTV
+397 ATYQLTSSAVVQDVISE
-412 SKYFDLDTDGAD
+412 YFDLPANT
-424 AKAIKVHT
+424 T
-432 ETCTAID
+432 ENDIHVYTQAFTGTN
-439 ADGNPTAWS
+439 ADGSRTWGSRTAYNAAVELDATAKKLRVS
-448 NDNNP
+448 N
-453 NQYKADVVGKT
+453 
-464 ITVTGFDYSA
+464 FDFSE
-474 NWVGSHNGRPGGKK
+474 NWVGFHTTVQGLQEARGRKLV
-488 IVLEIPIKP
+488 IVIPIEP
-497 IDEKCWG
+497 IMDNCWG
-504 LGLPTNDAENSGIYV
+504 TDLPTNNADESGIYV
-519 DNKPVAPFSVPTVN
+519 GENPVAPFPVPTVN

-555 TEETLGVTVVPTETL
+555 TEETLGETVVPTETL

-601 KECTIAQ
+601 KECTTPWSYGTESAKR
-608 TYANGENPASFHPQN
+608 FHPQN

-690 AGGTALNGGSGK
+690 SGSVALNGSSSS
-702 VYQSLTTVYTNG
+702 VYQSLTTKYTNG
-714 SSDTYKPGA
+714 TSVTYKPGE
-723 GVFAPLSASSYLA
+723 GVFKPLSASSYLA

-743 AWATKGQKV
+743 AWAAKGQKV

-763 MKVTGTTT
+763 MKVTGIWT
-771 RTCQSDGPGSRVVKK
+771 RTCESGRNDRVIEKTGEVKGSSV
-786 IAETVSG
+786 ITPYNAAT
-793 STIMP
+793 
-798 ANTAVQML
+798 QMM
-806 LTACGNV
+806 LTSYADV
-813 AVDGSENAPSA
+813 TVDGSENAPSA
-824 SVDPIDPIDPFVPID
+824 SVDPIDPIDPIDPVVPID

-850 DPVEPAKQFSVTV
+850 EPARQFSVTV

-949 DSTDYAEAGFVI
+949 DSADYAEAGFVI

>member
-82 EELERSTLYGW
+82 DDASSHWLYGW
-93 AYKYSDSFIEV
+93 AYEESDSFIKV
-104 GSKGSMDALDTV
+104 SDKGNLEDLDTV
-116 YGAEEGV
+116 YGAAEGF
-123 YVIKSTG
+123 YLLNSTS
-130 LSDSYAPMRY
+130 LTNAYTPMRY
-140 VNGEWQYEGLKAPL
+140 VNGTWQYCGIGKNWKDV
-154 LGSKWKPVEDSD
+154 SKSNF
-166 WGSGK
+166 GSGS
-171 IYITKLNALKIA
+171 IYITKLNALKLA
-183 VKRFID
+183 VKHFID
-189 SAAAASDPTNPN
+189 TANAASDPAHPN

-207 FAGTKTNAVGNDTY
+207 FAGTKNSAIGNDTY
-221 KEGGF
+221 KENGY

-235 NLTDVNA
+235 GLTDVNGNA
-242 NKEALK
+242 STLK
-248 DVIGTSAKAASD
+248 TKVDSLQA
-260 TNPRG
+260 R
-265 LTPGGATQAD
+265 GATQAD

-300 DGEPTSGNSFET
+300 DGEPTSGNSFEL
-312 AVANGAITTA
+312 AVANGAITAA

-336 CFSSTPS
+336 CFSTTPK
-343 TNTTN
+343 TDPTT

-362 LTSGEASVSTK
+362 LTSGGASVSTK

-381 VDLTGIFKKIS
+381 VDLTSIFQTIS

-397 ASVTLTETTVLKDTV
+397 ASVTLTATTVLKDTI
-412 SKYFDLDTDGAD
+412 SDYFNLDESVDGSR
-424 AKAIKVHT
+424 KIEVHT

-488 IVLEIPIKP
+488 IVLRIPIKP

-519 DNKPVAPFSVPTVN
+519 GENPVAPFPVPTVDY
-533 FPYYEIVHVKQN
+533 PYYEIVHVRMGT
-545 ADGTLSYTGD
+545 DGKPFYTGD
-555 TEETLGVTVVPTETL
+555 QSDEVIADPTAVNA

-576 ENASATVDLTTKVPN
+576 TDNTATVDLTTRVPA

-601 KECTIAQ
+601 PACTTPWSYGTESAK
-608 TYANGENPASFHPQN
+608 SFRPQS

-638 PKSLSLSKTIDGQPN
+638 PKSLSLSKTIGGQPN

-665 LYYQSAGFDVTD
+665 LFYQSAGFDVTD

-690 AGGTALNGGSGK
+690 DTPVALEGGSSN
-702 VYQSLTTVYTNG
+702 VYTSLTTVYTNG
-714 SSDTYKPGA
+714 SSDTYKPGE
-723 GVFAPLSASSYLA
+723 GVFKPLSASSYLA
-736 CFSVPES
+736 CFSVPS
-743 AWATKGQKV
+743 DAWAAKDQKV

-771 RTCQSDGPGSRVVKK
+771 RTCQSDGPGNRVVKM
-786 IAETVSG
+786 IAEAKSG

-824 SVDPIDPIDPFVPID
+824 SVDPIDPIGPVVPID

-845 PVDPV
+845 PV

>member
-82 EELERSTLYGW
+82 
-93 AYKYSDSFIEV
+93 KYDITI
-104 GSKGSMDALDTV
+104 GSGTDVLSQLDTK
-116 YGAEEGV
+116 YGGAEGIYQMRIKDKLGV
-123 YVIKSTG
+123 ERTYN
-130 LSDSYAPMRY
+130 LRY
-140 VNGEWQYEGLKAPL
+140 TNGAWQYDKIFGGWTNLI
-154 LGSKWKPVEDSD
+154 
-166 WGSGK
+166 GSGYESRARDT
-171 IYITKLNALKIA
+171 YISKLNALKIA
-183 VKRFID
+183 TKHFID
-189 SAAAASDPTNPN
+189 AAEASSDPDHPN
-201 RISIIK
+201 RISIVK
-207 FAGTKTNAVGNDTY
+207 FAGTNNSTIGNDTY
-221 KEGGF
+221 RESGN

-235 NLTDVNA
+235 NLTDVNGNA
-242 NKEALK
+242 STLKNAVDAL
-248 DVIGTSAKAASD
+248 AA
-260 TNPRG
+260 
-265 LTPGGATQAD
+265 GGATQAD
-275 FGMQHAQTVLAN
+275 FGMKHAQTVLST

-292 KKVAIMFT
+292 KKVVVMFT
-300 DGEPTSGNSFET
+300 DGEPTDESDFNST
-312 AVANGAITTA
+312 VAAGAISA
-322 KALKDSG
+322 AYDLKQSG
-329 TTIFTVG
+329 ATVFSVG
-336 CFSSTPS
+336 IFSSSVDSKVYP
-343 TNTTN
+343 
-348 YMNYVSSNYPNATS
+348 YMNLVSSNYPDAQSFNANADATVHGYFMTS
-362 LTSGEASVSTK
+362 DNSA
-373 YYSTAATS
+373 
-381 VDLTGIFKKIS
+381 DLTNIFQTIS
-392 QEIGG
+392 QEVGG
-397 ASVTLTETTVLKDTV
+397 ASVKLESSTVLKDTI
-412 SKYFDLDTDGAD
+412 SGYFDLDTTDGVD
-424 AKAIKVHT
+424 AKKITVHT
-432 ETCTAID
+432 ETCTGIN

-448 NDNNP
+448 NDNNEG
-453 NQYKADVVGKT
+453 QYQYVLDGKT

-474 NWVGSHNGRPGGKK
+474 NWVGSHNGQPGGKK
-488 IVLEIPIKP
+488 IVLKIPIKP
-497 IDEKCWG
+497 NDSECWG
-504 LGLPTNDAENSGIYV
+504 LGLPTNDAANSGIYV
-519 DNKPVAPFSVPTVN
+519 DGKSVAPFPVPTAN

-555 TEETLGVTVVPTETL
+555 TEETLGETVVPTETL

-601 KECTIAQ
+601 KECTTAWNYG
-608 TYANGENPASFHPQN
+608 TESAKSFHPQS

-631 APVDYLV
+631 APDVYLV

-690 AGGTALNGGSGK
+690 AAPVALEGGSSN
-702 VYQSLTTVYTNG
+702 VYTSLTTVYTNG
-714 SSDTYKPGA
+714 SSDTYTPGA

-736 CFSVPES
+736 CFSVPS
-743 AWATKGQKV
+743 DAWAAKDKKV

-786 IAETVSG
+786 IAEAESG

-824 SVDPIDPIDPFVPID
+824 SVDPIDPIGPVVPID

-845 PVDPV
+845 PV

-987 DNTLVSYTYGT
+987 DNTLVSYTCGT

>member
-25 ASAAENDG
+25 AGAAENDG

-68 PVDIALVLDVSGSM
+68 PVDIALVLDTSGSM
-82 EELERSTLYGW
+82 EKLEESTLYSW
-93 AYKYSDSFIEV
+93 AFKRNDTFIKVSDRGNLDE
-104 GSKGSMDALDTV
+104 LDTV
-116 YGAEEGV
+116 YGAAEGV
-123 YVIKSTG
+123 YMLKSTG
-130 LSDSYAPMRY
+130 ITNSCAPMRY
-140 VNGEWQYEGLKAPL
+140 VNGEWQYCGW
-154 LGSKWKPVEDSD
+154 GRKWKSVDKSD
-166 WGSGK
+166 WGNGN
-171 IYITKLNALKIA
+171 IYITKLSALKLA
-183 VKRFID
+183 VKHFID
-189 SAAAASDPTNPN
+189 TANAASDPAHPN

-207 FAGTKTNAVGNDTY
+207 FAGTKNSAIGNDTY
-221 KEGGF
+221 TENGY

-235 NLTDVNA
+235 GLTDVNG
-242 NKEALK
+242 NGNVTTLK
-248 DVIGTSAKAASD
+248 NTVS
-260 TNPRG
+260 G
-265 LTPGGATQAD
+265 LQAGGATQAD
-275 FGMQHAQTVLAN
+275 FGMQHAQTVLAS

-292 KKVAIMFT
+292 KKVVVMFT

-362 LTSGEASVSTK
+362 LTSGGASVSTK

-397 ASVTLTETTVLKDTV
+397 ASVTLTATTVLKDTV
-412 SKYFDLDTDGAD
+412 SKYFDLDTDGVD

-432 ETCTAID
+432 ETCTGIN

-448 NDNNP
+448 NDNNEG
-453 NQYKADVVGKT
+453 QYQYVLDGKT

-474 NWVGSHNGRPGGKK
+474 NWVGSHNGQPGGKK

-504 LGLPTNDAENSGIYV
+504 VVPTNDAANSGIYV
-519 DNKPVAPFSVPTVN
+519 DNKPVAPFSVPTVDY
-533 FPYYEIVHVKQN
+533 PYYEIVHVRMG
-545 ADGTLSYTGD
+545 ADGKPFYIGD
-555 TEETLGVTVVPTETL
+555 QTNQVITDPAAVNA

-576 ENASATVDLTTKVPN
+576 TDNTATVDLTTKVPN

-601 KECTIAQ
+601 KECTTPWSYGTESAKR
-608 TYANGENPASFHPQN
+608 FHPQS

-638 PKSLSLSKTIDGQPN
+638 PKSLSLSKTIGGQPN

-665 LYYQSAGFDVTD
+665 LFYQSAGFDVTD
-677 GSGNSISITDVGE
+677 GSGKSISITDVGE
-690 AGGTALNGGSGK
+690 SGSTALNGGSGK
-702 VYQSLTTVYTNG
+702 VYQSLTTKYTNG
-714 SSDTYKPGA
+714 TSVTYMPGE

-736 CFSVPES
+736 CFSVPS
-743 AWATKGQKV
+743 DAWAAKDKKV

-824 SVDPIDPIDPFVPID
+824 SVDPIDPIDPVVPID

-845 PVDPV
+845 PV

>member
-10 LLLAVIMILSVIPIT
+10 LLLAVIMILSVMPIT

-82 EELERSTLYGW
+82 
-93 AYKYSDSFIEV
+93 KYDITI
-104 GSKGSMDALDTV
+104 GSGTDVLSQLDTK
-116 YGAEEGV
+116 YGGAEGIYQMRIKDKLGV
-123 YVIKSTG
+123 ERTYN
-130 LSDSYAPMRY
+130 LRY
-140 VNGEWQYEGLKAPL
+140 TNGAWQYDKIFGGWTNLI
-154 LGSKWKPVEDSD
+154 
-166 WGSGK
+166 GSGYESRARDT
-171 IYITKLNALKIA
+171 YISKLNALKIA
-183 VKRFID
+183 TKHFID
-189 SAAAASDPTNPN
+189 AAEASSDPDHPN
-201 RISIIK
+201 RISIVK
-207 FAGTKTNAVGNDTY
+207 FAGTNNSTIGNDTY
-221 KEGGF
+221 RESGN

-235 NLTDVNA
+235 NLTDVNGNA
-242 NKEALK
+242 STLKNAVDAL
-248 DVIGTSAKAASD
+248 AA
-260 TNPRG
+260 
-265 LTPGGATQAD
+265 GGATQAD
-275 FGMQHAQTVLAN
+275 FGMKHAQTVLST

-292 KKVAIMFT
+292 KKVVVMFT
-300 DGEPTSGNSFET
+300 DGDPTDESDFNST
-312 AVANGAITTA
+312 VAAGAISA
-322 KALKDSG
+322 AYDLKQSG
-329 TTIFTVG
+329 ATVFSVG
-336 CFSSTPS
+336 VFSSSVDSKVYP
-343 TNTTN
+343 
-348 YMNYVSSNYPNATS
+348 YMNLVSSNYPDAQSFNANADATVHGYFMTS
-362 LTSGEASVSTK
+362 DNSA
-373 YYSTAATS
+373 
-381 VDLTGIFKKIS
+381 DLTNIFQTIS
-392 QEIGG
+392 QEVGG
-397 ASVTLTETTVLKDTV
+397 ASVKLESSTVLKDTI
-412 SKYFDLDTDGAD
+412 SGYFDLDTTDGVD
-424 AKAIKVHT
+424 AKKITVHT
-432 ETCTAID
+432 ETCTALD
-439 ADGNPTAWS
+439 ADGNPTAWRS
-448 NDNNP
+448 DNNY
-453 NQYKADVVGKT
+453 NDYEAKVVGKSV
-464 ITVTGFDYSA
+464 TVTGFDYSA
-474 NWVGSHNGRPGGKK
+474 NWVGPQNGQPRGKK
-488 IVLEIPIKP
+488 IVLRIPIKP

-504 LGLPTNDAENSGIYV
+504 LGLPTNDAGNSGIYV

-555 TEETLGVTVVPTETL
+555 TEETLGETVVPTETL

-591 GYLYGGSFSN
+591 RYLYGGSFSN

-608 TYANGENPASFHPQN
+608 TYANGETPAFFHPQN

-736 CFSVPES
+736 CFSVPS
-743 AWATKGQKV
+743 DAWAAKGQKV

-771 RTCQSDGPGSRVVKK
+771 RTCQSDGPDSRVVKK
-786 IAETVSG
+786 IAETASG

-798 ANTAVQML
+798 ANAAVQML

-824 SVDPIDPIDPFVPID
+824 SVDPIDPIGPVVPID

-845 PVDPV
+845 PV

>member
-82 EELERSTLYGW
+82 EELKQYSWTDIGWYW
-93 AYKYSDSFIEV
+93 AYKESDSFIKV
-104 GSKGSMDALDTV
+104 TNRNDLNDLDTV
-116 YGAEEGV
+116 YGAAEGTYLLHSV
-123 YVIKSTG
+123 TLWTHGKGYT
-130 LSDSYAPMRY
+130 PMRY
-140 VNGEWQYEGLKAPL
+140 SGGEWQYLNKDKEWANVAN
-154 LGSKWKPVEDSD
+154 SSY
-166 WGSGK
+166 GSGD
-171 IYITKLNALKIA
+171 IYITKLSALKLA
-183 VKRFID
+183 VKHFID
-189 SAAAASDPTNPN
+189 TANAASDPAHPN

-207 FAGTKTNAVGNDTY
+207 FAGTKNSAIGNDTY
-221 KEGGF
+221 TESGY

-235 NLTDVNA
+235 GLTDVNG
-242 NKEALK
+242 NVTTLK
-248 DVIGTSAKAASD
+248 NTVS
-260 TNPRG
+260 G
-265 LTPGGATQAD
+265 LQAGGATQAD
-275 FGMQHAQTVLAN
+275 FGMQHAQTVLAS

-312 AVANGAITTA
+312 AVANGAITAA

-336 CFSSTPS
+336 CFSTTPK
-343 TNTTN
+343 TDPTT

-362 LTSGEASVSTK
+362 LTSGGASVSTK

-381 VDLTGIFKKIS
+381 VDLTSIFQTIS

-412 SKYFDLDTDGAD
+412 SKYFDLDTDGVD

-448 NDNNP
+448 NDNNEG
-453 NQYKADVVGKT
+453 QYQYVLDGKT

-474 NWVGSHNGRPGGKK
+474 NWVGSHNGQPGGKK

-504 LGLPTNDAENSGIYV
+504 VVPTNDAANSGIYV

-533 FPYYEIVHVKQN
+533 FPYYEIVHVRMGTDGKPFYIGDQTNQVITDPAAVN
-545 ADGTLSYTGD
+545 A
-555 TEETLGVTVVPTETL
+555 

-576 ENASATVDLTTKVPN
+576 TDNTATVDLTKKVPA

-608 TYANGENPASFHPQN
+608 TYANGENPASFRPQS

-638 PKSLSLSKTIDGQPN
+638 PKSLSLSKTIGGQPN

-665 LYYQSAGFDVTD
+665 LYYQSAGFDVTN
-677 GSGNSISITDVGE
+677 GSGSSISITDVGE
-690 AGGTALNGGSGK
+690 SDSTALNGGSGK

-714 SSDTYKPGA
+714 SSDTYKPGE
-723 GVFAPLSASSYLA
+723 GVFEPLSASSYLA
-736 CFSVPES
+736 CFSVPS
-743 AWATKGQKV
+743 DAWAAKDKKV

-771 RTCQSDGPGSRVVKK
+771 RTCQSDGPGNRVVKM
-786 IAETVSG
+786 IAEAKSG

-824 SVDPIDPIDPFVPID
+824 SVDPIDPIDPVVPID

-845 PVDPV
+845 PV

>member
-68 PVDIALVLDVSGSM
+68 PVDIALVIDVSGSM
-82 EELERSTLYGW
+82 DDNIKLAEGPSG
-93 AYKYSDSFIEV
+93 
-104 GSKGSMDALDTV
+104 LDTLDKN
-116 YGAEEGV
+116 YGAIEGFYTAKFQG
-123 YVIKSTG
+123 YVISGERK
-130 LSDSYAPMRY
+130 LRY
-140 VNGEWQYEGLKAPL
+140 KNDTWQYYKELSRRWVDI
-154 LGSKWKPVEDSD
+154 GSNHYDIED
-166 WGSGK
+166 
-171 IYITKLNALKIA
+171 IYISKLNALKIA
-183 VKRFID
+183 TRAFVDSAMTSSDPAHPNQIAIVSYADEATTVKELTAVNAAGASALKSAID
-189 SAAAASDPTNPN
+189 SLDANGSTAADYGMQRA
-201 RISIIK
+201 
-207 FAGTKTNAVGNDTY
+207 
-221 KEGGF
+221 
-226 TYNYSQIVQ
+226 
-235 NLTDVNA
+235 
-242 NKEALK
+242 K
-248 DVIGTSAKAASD
+248 DVLSKSAD
-260 TNPRG
+260 G
-265 LTPGGATQAD
+265 
-275 FGMQHAQTVLAN
+275 H
-287 TDSSR
+287 
-292 KKVAIMFT
+292 KKVVIMFT
-300 DGEPTSGNSFET
+300 DGEPNHGSGFVNS
-312 AVANGAITTA
+312 VATDTIKAAYDLKHSGA
-322 KALKDSG
+322 SVYS
-329 TTIFTVG
+329 VG
-336 CFSSTPS
+336 VFNSSVNSKVYP
-343 TNTTN
+343 
-348 YMNYVSSNYPNATS
+348 YMNLVSSNYPDAQSFNASADATVHGYFMTS
-362 LTSGEASVSTK
+362 DNSAGLTN
-373 YYSTAATS
+373 
-381 VDLTGIFKKIS
+381 IFQTIS

-397 ASVTLTETTVLKDTV
+397 ASVTLTETTVLKDTI
-412 SKYFDLDTDGAD
+412 SDYFNLDESVDGSR
-424 AKAIKVHT
+424 KIEVHT

-474 NWVGSHNGRPGGKK
+474 NWVGSHNGQPGGKK

-555 TEETLGVTVVPTETL
+555 TEKTLGETVVPTETL

-601 KECTIAQ
+601 KECTEAQ
-608 TYANGENPASFHPQN
+608 TYANGETPAFFNPES
-623 GATYYIWE
+623 GKTYYIWE
-631 APVDYLV
+631 APVAYLV

-665 LYYQSAGFDVTD
+665 LNYQSAGFDVTD

-690 AGGTALNGGSGK
+690 DTPVALEGGSSN
-702 VYQSLTTVYTNG
+702 VYTSLTTVYTNG
-714 SSDTYKPGA
+714 SSDTYKPGE
-723 GVFAPLSASSYLA
+723 GVFKPLSASSYLA
-736 CFSVPES
+736 CFSVPS
-743 AWATKGQKV
+743 DAWAAKDKKV

-771 RTCQSDGPGSRVVKK
+771 RTCQSDGPGNRVVKK
-786 IAETVSG
+786 IAEAKNG

-798 ANTAVQML
+798 ANTAAQML

-824 SVDPIDPIDPFVPID
+824 SADPIDPIDPVVPID

-845 PVDPV
+845 PV

>member
-25 ASAAENDG
+25 AGAAENDG

-82 EELERSTLYGW
+82 DDASSHWLYGW
-93 AYKYSDSFIEV
+93 AYEESDSFIKV
-104 GSKGSMDALDTV
+104 SDKGNLEDLDTV
-116 YGAEEGV
+116 YGAAEGF
-123 YVIKSTG
+123 YLLNSTS
-130 LSDSYAPMRY
+130 LTNAYTPMRY
-140 VNGEWQYEGLKAPL
+140 VNGTWQYCGIGKNWKDV
-154 LGSKWKPVEDSD
+154 SKSNF
-166 WGSGK
+166 GSGS
-171 IYITKLNALKIA
+171 IYITKLNALKLA
-183 VKRFID
+183 VKHFID
-189 SAAAASDPTNPN
+189 TANAASDPAHPN

-207 FAGTKTNAVGNDTY
+207 FAGTKNSAIGNDTY
-221 KEGGF
+221 KENGY

-235 NLTDVNA
+235 GLTDVNGNA
-242 NKEALK
+242 STLK
-248 DVIGTSAKAASD
+248 TKVDSLQA
-260 TNPRG
+260 R
-265 LTPGGATQAD
+265 GATQAD

-300 DGEPTSGNSFET
+300 DGEPTSGNSFEL
-312 AVANGAITTA
+312 AVANGAITAA

-336 CFSSTPS
+336 CFSTTPK
-343 TNTTN
+343 TDPTT

-362 LTSGEASVSTK
+362 LTSGGASVSTK

-381 VDLTGIFKKIS
+381 VDLTSIFQTIS

-397 ASVTLTETTVLKDTV
+397 ASVTLTATTVLKDTI
-412 SKYFDLDTDGAD
+412 SDYFNLDESVDGSR
-424 AKAIKVHT
+424 KIEVHT

-488 IVLEIPIKP
+488 IVLRIPIKP

-519 DNKPVAPFSVPTVN
+519 GENPVAPFPVPTVDY
-533 FPYYEIVHVKQN
+533 PYYEIVHVRMGT
-545 ADGTLSYTGD
+545 DGKPFYTGD
-555 TEETLGVTVVPTETL
+555 QTNQVIADPAAVNA

-576 ENASATVDLTTKVPN
+576 TDNTATVDLTKKVPA

-601 KECTIAQ
+601 KECTTAWSYG
-608 TYANGENPASFHPQN
+608 TESAKRFHPQS

-638 PKSLSLSKTIDGQPN
+638 PKSLSLSKTIDGQPK

-690 AGGTALNGGSGK
+690 DTPVALEGGSSN
-702 VYQSLTTVYTNG
+702 VYTSLTTFYTNG
-714 SSDTYKPGA
+714 SSDTYKPGE
-723 GVFAPLSASSYLA
+723 GVFKPLSASSYLA

-743 AWATKGQKV
+743 AWAAKDQKV

-771 RTCQSDGPGSRVVKK
+771 RTCQSDGPGNRVVKK

-845 PVDPV
+845 PV

>member
-25 ASAAENDG
+25 ASAAENDSDPSDEPS
-33 TTGGIK
+33 TGVNGLYMNK
-39 THKEY
+39 TVNDAH
-44 NEETGY
+44 NE

-55 YVTGE
+55 FVTGK
-60 SQTQIVAQ
+60 SQTQIAKV
-68 PVDIALVLDVSGSM
+68 PVDTALVLDVSGSM
-82 EELERSTLYGW
+82 KEYITVGSKDNTTSLDTLYG
-93 AYKYSDSFIEV
+93 
-104 GSKGSMDALDTV
+104 
-116 YGAEEGV
+116 GAEGIYE
-123 YVIKSTG
+123 YNSSIFAWR
-130 LSDSYAPMRY
+130 DMRY
-140 VNGEWQYEGLKAPL
+140 NTETGKWQYDGGEFLWFGHE
-154 LGSKWKPVEDSD
+154 WKDLDRSN
-166 WGSGK
+166 WGSQD
-171 IYITKLNALKIA
+171 IRITKLNALKIA
-183 VKRFID
+183 TKHFID
-189 SAAAASDPTNPN
+189 SASANSDPANPN
-201 RISIIK
+201 QISIISYATESTVVK
-207 FAGTKTNAVGNDTY
+207 PLTSVSAADELKSAIDALSADGGTCSDQGMANA
-221 KEGGF
+221 K
-226 TYNYSQIVQ
+226 S
-235 NLTDVNA
+235 
-242 NKEALK
+242 
-248 DVIGTSAKAASD
+248 
-260 TNPRG
+260 
-265 LTPGGATQAD
+265 
-275 FGMQHAQTVLAN
+275 VLADK
-287 TDSSR
+287 TR
-292 KKVAIMFT
+292 KRVAIMFT
-300 DGEPTSGNSFET
+300 DGNPGLHGDFDCSDCLK
-312 AVANGAITTA
+312 VANNTISTSREM
-322 KALKDSG
+322 KKDG
-329 TTIFTVG
+329 VIVYTVG
-336 CFSSTPS
+336 CFASKPASGS
-343 TNTTN
+343 NSDN
-348 YMNYVSSNYPNATS
+348 YMNFTSSNYPNATS
-362 LTSGEASVSTK
+362 LTVGGEKAKDAK
-373 YYSTAATS
+373 YYSVAATS
-381 VDLTGIFKKIS
+381 TELTDIFESIS
-392 QEIGG
+392 QETGG
-397 ASVTLTETTVLKDTV
+397 ATYQLTSSAVVQDVISE
-412 SKYFDLDTDGAD
+412 YFDLPAGTTKDDIHVYTQAFTG
-424 AKAIKVHT
+424 T
-432 ETCTAID
+432 N
-439 ADGNPTAWS
+439 ADGSRTWGSRTAYNAAVELDATAKKLRVS
-448 NDNNP
+448 N
-453 NQYKADVVGKT
+453 
-464 ITVTGFDYSA
+464 FDFSE
-474 NWVGSHNGRPGGKK
+474 NWVGFHTTVQGLQEARGRKLV
-488 IVLEIPIKP
+488 IVIPIEP
-497 IDEKCWG
+497 IMDNCWG
-504 LGLPTNDAENSGIYV
+504 TDLPTNNADESGIYV
-519 DNKPVAPFSVPTVN
+519 GENPVAPFPVPTVDY
-533 FPYYEIVHVKQN
+533 PYYEIVHVRMGT
-545 ADGTLSYTGD
+545 DGKPFYTGD
-555 TEETLGVTVVPTETL
+555 LSNAVIADPAAVNA

-576 ENASATVDLTTKVPN
+576 TDNNATVDLTAKVPN

-601 KECTIAQ
+601 PACTTPWSYGTESAK
-608 TYANGENPASFHPQN
+608 SFRPQS

-638 PKSLSLSKTIDGQPN
+638 PKSLSLSKTIEGQPN

-677 GSGNSISITDVGE
+677 GSGNPISITDVGE

-714 SSDTYKPGA
+714 SSDTYKPGE
-723 GVFAPLSASSYLA
+723 GVFKPLSASSYLA
-736 CFSVPES
+736 CFSVPS
-743 AWATKGQKV
+743 DAWAAKGQKV

-771 RTCQSDGPGSRVVKK
+771 RTCQSDGPDSRVVKK
-786 IAETVSG
+786 IAETASG

-798 ANTAVQML
+798 ANAAVQML

-824 SVDPIDPIDPFVPID
+824 SVDPIDPIGPVVPID

-845 PVDPV
+845 PV

>member
-1 MTKAKRMLS
+1 MTKARRMLS

-55 YVTGE
+55 YVTGA

-82 EELERSTLYGW
+82 DDASSHWLYGW
-93 AYKYSDSFIEV
+93 AYEESDSFIKV
-104 GSKGSMDALDTV
+104 SDKGNLEDLDTV
-116 YGAEEGV
+116 YGAAEGF
-123 YVIKSTG
+123 YLLNSTS
-130 LSDSYAPMRY
+130 LTNAYTPMRY
-140 VNGEWQYEGLKAPL
+140 VNGTWQYCGIGKNWKDV
-154 LGSKWKPVEDSD
+154 SKSNF
-166 WGSGK
+166 GSGS
-171 IYITKLNALKIA
+171 IYITKLNALKLA
-183 VKRFID
+183 VKHFID
-189 SAAAASDPTNPN
+189 TANAASDPAHPN

-207 FAGTKTNAVGNDTY
+207 FAGTKNSAIGNDTY
-221 KEGGF
+221 KENGY

-235 NLTDVNA
+235 GLTDVNGNA
-242 NKEALK
+242 STLK
-248 DVIGTSAKAASD
+248 TKVDSLQA
-260 TNPRG
+260 R
-265 LTPGGATQAD
+265 GATQAD

-300 DGEPTSGNSFET
+300 DGEPTSGNSFEL
-312 AVANGAITTA
+312 AVANGAITAA

-336 CFSSTPS
+336 CFSTTPK
-343 TNTTN
+343 TDPTT

-362 LTSGEASVSTK
+362 LTSGGASVSTK

-381 VDLTGIFKKIS
+381 VDLTSIFQTIS

-397 ASVTLTETTVLKDTV
+397 ASVTLTATTVLKDTI
-412 SKYFDLDTDGAD
+412 SDYFNLDESVDGSR
-424 AKAIKVHT
+424 KIEVHT

-439 ADGNPTAWS
+439 ADGNPTAWR
-448 NDNNP
+448 NDNNEG
-453 NQYKADVVGKT
+453 QYQYVLDGKA

-504 LGLPTNDAENSGIYV
+504 LDLPTNDAENTGVYV
-519 DNKPVAPFSVPTVN
+519 DGKSVAPFPVPTVDY
-533 FPYYEIVHVKQN
+533 PYYEIVHVRMGTDGKPFYIGDQTSQVIADPAAVN
-545 ADGTLSYTGD
+545 A
-555 TEETLGVTVVPTETL
+555 

-576 ENASATVDLTTKVPN
+576 TDNTATVDLTKKVPA

-638 PKSLSLSKTIDGQPN
+638 PKSLSLSKTIEGQPN

-677 GSGNSISITDVGE
+677 GDGKAIPITDVGE
-690 AGGTALNGGSGK
+690 DTPVPLEGGSSN
-702 VYQSLTTVYTNG
+702 VYTSLTTVYTNG
-714 SSDTYKPGA
+714 SSDTYKPGE
-723 GVFAPLSASSYLA
+723 GVFKPLSASSYLS

-743 AWATKGQKV
+743 AWAAKDKKV

-786 IAETVSG
+786 IDEAKSG

-824 SVDPIDPIDPFVPID
+824 SVDPIDPIDPVVPID

-845 PVDPV
+845 PV

>member
-82 EELERSTLYGW
+82 DDASSHWLYGW
-93 AYKYSDSFIEV
+93 AYEESDSFIKV
-104 GSKGSMDALDTV
+104 SDKGNLEDLDTV
-116 YGAEEGV
+116 YGAAEGF
-123 YVIKSTG
+123 YLLNSTS
-130 LSDSYAPMRY
+130 LTNAYTPMRY
-140 VNGEWQYEGLKAPL
+140 VNGTWQYCGIGKNWKDV
-154 LGSKWKPVEDSD
+154 SKSNF
-166 WGSGK
+166 GSGS
-171 IYITKLNALKIA
+171 IYITKLNALKLA
-183 VKRFID
+183 VKHFID
-189 SAAAASDPTNPN
+189 TANAASDPAHPN

-207 FAGTKTNAVGNDTY
+207 FAGTKNSAIGNDTY
-221 KEGGF
+221 KENGY

-235 NLTDVNA
+235 GLTDVNGNA
-242 NKEALK
+242 STLK
-248 DVIGTSAKAASD
+248 TKVDSLQA
-260 TNPRG
+260 R
-265 LTPGGATQAD
+265 GATQAD

-300 DGEPTSGNSFET
+300 DGEPTSGNSFEL
-312 AVANGAITTA
+312 AVANGAITAA

-362 LTSGEASVSTK
+362 LTSEGASVSTK

-381 VDLTGIFKKIS
+381 VDLTGIFQTIS

-397 ASVTLTETTVLKDTV
+397 ASVTLTATTVLKDTI
-412 SKYFDLDTDGAD
+412 SDYFNLDESVDGSR
-424 AKAIKVHT
+424 KIEVHT

-488 IVLEIPIKP
+488 IVLRIPIKP

-504 LGLPTNDAENSGIYV
+504 LDLPTNDAENTGVYV
-519 DNKPVAPFSVPTVN
+519 DGNSVAPFPVPTVDY
-533 FPYYEIVHVKQN
+533 PYYEIVHVRMG
-545 ADGTLSYTGD
+545 ADGKPVYTGD
-555 TEETLGVTVVPTETL
+555 LSNAVIADPAAVNA

-576 ENASATVDLTTKVPN
+576 TDNTATVDLTTKVPN

-601 KECTIAQ
+601 KECTEAQ
-608 TYANGENPASFHPQN
+608 TYANGETPAFFNPES
-623 GATYYIWE
+623 GKTYYIWE
-631 APVDYLV
+631 APVAYLV
-638 PKSLSLSKTIDGQPN
+638 PKSLSLSKTIEGQPN

-665 LYYQSAGFDVTD
+665 LNYQSAGFDVTD

-714 SSDTYKPGA
+714 SSDTYKPGE
-723 GVFAPLSASSYLA
+723 GVFKPLSASSYLA
-736 CFSVPES
+736 CFSVPS
-743 AWATKGQKV
+743 DAWAAKDRKV

-771 RTCQSDGPGSRVVKK
+771 RTCQSDGPGSRVVKM
-786 IAETVSG
+786 IAEAKSG
-793 STIMP
+793 STIMH

-824 SVDPIDPIDPFVPID
+824 SVDPIDPIGPVVPID

-845 PVDPV
+845 PV

>member
-82 EELERSTLYGW
+82 DNASSHWLYGW
-93 AYKYSDSFIEV
+93 AYEESDSFIKA
-104 GSKGSMDALDTV
+104 SDKGNLEDLDTV
-116 YGAEEGV
+116 YGAAEGF
-123 YVIKSTG
+123 YLLNSTS
-130 LSDSYAPMRY
+130 LTNAYTPMRY
-140 VNGEWQYEGLKAPL
+140 VNGTWQYCGIGKN
-154 LGSKWKPVEDSD
+154 WKDVGKSNF
-166 WGSGK
+166 GSGS
-171 IYITKLNALKIA
+171 IYITKLNALKLA
-183 VKRFID
+183 VKHFID
-189 SAAAASDPTNPN
+189 TANAASDPAHPN

-207 FAGTKTNAVGNDTY
+207 FAGTKNSAIGNDTY
-221 KEGGF
+221 KENGY

-235 NLTDVNA
+235 
-242 NKEALK
+242 
-248 DVIGTSAKAASD
+248 
-260 TNPRG
+260 G
-265 LTPGGATQAD
+265 LTNVNGNASTLRTTVDSLQASGATQAD

-312 AVANGAITTA
+312 AVANGAITAA

-336 CFSSTPS
+336 CFSRTPS

-362 LTSGEASVSTK
+362 LTSGGASVSTK

-381 VDLTGIFKKIS
+381 VDLTSIFQTIS

-397 ASVTLTETTVLKDTV
+397 ASVTLTATTVLKDTI
-412 SKYFDLDTDGAD
+412 SDYFNLDESVDGSR
-424 AKAIKVHT
+424 KIKVHT

-439 ADGNPTAWS
+439 ADGNPTAWN

-453 NQYKADVVGKT
+453 NQYKADVIGKT

-474 NWVGSHNGRPGGKK
+474 NWVGSHNGQPGGKK

-497 IDEKCWG
+497 NDSECWG
-504 LGLPTNDAENSGIYV
+504 LGLPTNDAANSGIYV
-519 DNKPVAPFSVPTVN
+519 DGKSVAPFPVPTAN

-555 TEETLGVTVVPTETL
+555 TEETLGETVVPTETL

-591 GYLYGGSFSN
+591 GYLYGGSFSD
-601 KECTIAQ
+601 
-608 TYANGENPASFHPQN
+608 PACKTPWSYGTESAKSFRPQN

-638 PKSLSLSKTIDGQPN
+638 PKSLSLSKTIDGQPK

-677 GSGNSISITDVGE
+677 GDGKAIPITDVGE
-690 AGGTALNGGSGK
+690 AAPVALEGGSSN
-702 VYQSLTTVYTNG
+702 VYTSLTTVYTNG
-714 SSDTYKPGA
+714 SSDTYKPGE
-723 GVFAPLSASSYLA
+723 GVFKPLSASSYLA
-736 CFSVPES
+736 CFSVPS
-743 AWATKGQKV
+743 DAWAAKDRKV

-771 RTCQSDGPGSRVVKK
+771 RTCQSDGPGSRMVKK
-786 IAETVSG
+786 IAETASG

-824 SVDPIDPIDPFVPID
+824 SVDPIDPVVPID
-839 PIDPVT
+839 PVDPVT
-845 PVDPV
+845 PV

-883 LVSAGMHGMRFAGW
+883 LVSAGMHSMRFAGW

-975 TAFFLYGSTVRE
+975 TAFFLYGSMVRE

>member
-25 ASAAENDG
+25 AGAAENDG

-82 EELERSTLYGW
+82 DDASSHWLYGW
-93 AYKYSDSFIEV
+93 AYEESDSFIKV
-104 GSKGSMDALDTV
+104 SDKGNLEDLDTV
-116 YGAEEGV
+116 YGAAEGF
-123 YVIKSTG
+123 YLLNSTS
-130 LSDSYAPMRY
+130 LTNAYTPMRY
-140 VNGEWQYEGLKAPL
+140 VNGTWQYCGIGKNWKDV
-154 LGSKWKPVEDSD
+154 SKSNF
-166 WGSGK
+166 GSGS
-171 IYITKLNALKIA
+171 IYITKLNALKLA
-183 VKRFID
+183 VKHFID
-189 SAAAASDPTNPN
+189 TANAASDPAHPN

-207 FAGTKTNAVGNDTY
+207 FAGTKNSAIGNDTY
-221 KEGGF
+221 KENGY

-235 NLTDVNA
+235 GLTDVNGNA
-242 NKEALK
+242 STLK
-248 DVIGTSAKAASD
+248 TKVDSLQA
-260 TNPRG
+260 R
-265 LTPGGATQAD
+265 GATQAD

-300 DGEPTSGNSFET
+300 DGEPTSGNSFEL
-312 AVANGAITTA
+312 AVANGAITAA

-336 CFSSTPS
+336 CFSTTPK
-343 TNTTN
+343 TDPTT

-362 LTSGEASVSTK
+362 LTSGGASVSTK

-381 VDLTGIFKKIS
+381 VDLTSIFQTIS

-397 ASVTLTETTVLKDTV
+397 ASVTLTATTVLKDTI
-412 SKYFDLDTDGAD
+412 SDYFNLDESVDGSR
-424 AKAIKVHT
+424 KIEVHT

-488 IVLEIPIKP
+488 IVLRIPIKP

-519 DNKPVAPFSVPTVN
+519 GENPVAPFPVPTVDY
-533 FPYYEIVHVKQN
+533 PYYEIVHVRMGT
-545 ADGTLSYTGD
+545 DGKPFYTGD
-555 TEETLGVTVVPTETL
+555 QTNQVIADPAAVNA

-576 ENASATVDLTTKVPN
+576 TDNTATVDLTKKVPA

-601 KECTIAQ
+601 KECTTAWSYG
-608 TYANGENPASFHPQN
+608 TESAKRFHPQN

-638 PKSLSLSKTIDGQPN
+638 PKSLSLSKTIDGQPK

-690 AGGTALNGGSGK
+690 DTPVALEGGSSN
-702 VYQSLTTVYTNG
+702 VYTSLTTFYTNG
-714 SSDTYKPGA
+714 SSDTYKPGE
-723 GVFAPLSASSYLA
+723 GVFKPLSASSYLA

-743 AWATKGQKV
+743 AWAAKDQKV

-771 RTCQSDGPGSRVVKK
+771 RTCQSDGPGNRVVKK

-845 PVDPV
+845 PV

>member
-82 EELERSTLYGW
+82 
-93 AYKYSDSFIEV
+93 KYDITI
-104 GSKGSMDALDTV
+104 GSGTDVLSQLDTK
-116 YGAEEGV
+116 YGGAEGIYQMRIKDKLGV
-123 YVIKSTG
+123 ERTYN
-130 LSDSYAPMRY
+130 LRY
-140 VNGEWQYEGLKAPL
+140 TNGAWQYDKIFGGWTNLI
-154 LGSKWKPVEDSD
+154 
-166 WGSGK
+166 GSGYESRARDT
-171 IYITKLNALKIA
+171 YISKLNALKIA
-183 VKRFID
+183 TKHFID
-189 SAAAASDPTNPN
+189 AAEASSDPDHPN
-201 RISIIK
+201 RISIVK
-207 FAGTKTNAVGNDTY
+207 FAGTNNSTIGNDTY
-221 KEGGF
+221 RESGN

-235 NLTDVNA
+235 NLTDVNGNA
-242 NKEALK
+242 STLKNAVDAL
-248 DVIGTSAKAASD
+248 AA
-260 TNPRG
+260 
-265 LTPGGATQAD
+265 GGATQAD
-275 FGMQHAQTVLAN
+275 FGMKHAQTVLST

-292 KKVAIMFT
+292 KKVVVMFT
-300 DGEPTSGNSFET
+300 DGEPTDESDFNST
-312 AVANGAITTA
+312 VAAGAISA
-322 KALKDSG
+322 AYDLKQSG
-329 TTIFTVG
+329 ATVFSVG
-336 CFSSTPS
+336 IFSSSVDSKVYP
-343 TNTTN
+343 
-348 YMNYVSSNYPNATS
+348 YMNLVSSNYPDAQSFNANADATVHGYFMTS
-362 LTSGEASVSTK
+362 DNSA
-373 YYSTAATS
+373 
-381 VDLTGIFKKIS
+381 DLTNIFQTIS
-392 QEIGG
+392 QEVGG
-397 ASVTLTETTVLKDTV
+397 ASVKLESSTVLKDTI
-412 SKYFDLDTDGAD
+412 SGYFDLDTTDGVD
-424 AKAIKVHT
+424 AKKITVHT
-432 ETCTAID
+432 ETCTGIN

-474 NWVGSHNGRPGGKK
+474 NWVGSHNGQPDGKK

-555 TEETLGVTVVPTETL
+555 TEETLGETVVPTETL

-591 GYLYGGSFSN
+591 RYLYGGSFSD
-601 KECTIAQ
+601 
-608 TYANGENPASFHPQN
+608 PACKTPWSYGTESAKSFRPQN

-677 GSGNSISITDVGE
+677 GDGKAISITDVGE
-690 AGGTALNGGSGK
+690 SGSTALNGGSGK

-714 SSDTYKPGA
+714 TSDTYRPGE
-723 GVFAPLSASSYLA
+723 GVFKPLSASSYLA

-743 AWATKGQKV
+743 AWAAKDKKV

-771 RTCQSDGPGSRVVKK
+771 RTCQSDGPGNRVVKK

-824 SVDPIDPIDPFVPID
+824 SVDPIDPIDPVVPID

-845 PVDPV
+845 PV

>member
-10 LLLAVIMILSVIPIT
+10 LLLAVIMILSVMPIT

-82 EELERSTLYGW
+82 
-93 AYKYSDSFIEV
+93 KYDITI
-104 GSKGSMDALDTV
+104 GSGTDVLSQLDTK
-116 YGAEEGV
+116 YGGAEGIYQMRIKDKLGV
-123 YVIKSTG
+123 ERTYN
-130 LSDSYAPMRY
+130 LRY
-140 VNGEWQYEGLKAPL
+140 TNGAWQYDKIFGGWTNLI
-154 LGSKWKPVEDSD
+154 
-166 WGSGK
+166 GSGYESRARDT
-171 IYITKLNALKIA
+171 YISKLNALKIA
-183 VKRFID
+183 TKHFID
-189 SAAAASDPTNPN
+189 AAEASSDPDHPN
-201 RISIIK
+201 RISIVK
-207 FAGTKTNAVGNDTY
+207 FAGTNNSTIGNDTY
-221 KEGGF
+221 RESGN

-235 NLTDVNA
+235 NLTDVNGNA
-242 NKEALK
+242 STLKNAVDAL
-248 DVIGTSAKAASD
+248 AA
-260 TNPRG
+260 
-265 LTPGGATQAD
+265 GGATQAD
-275 FGMQHAQTVLAN
+275 FGMKHAQTVLST

-292 KKVAIMFT
+292 KKVVVMFT
-300 DGEPTSGNSFET
+300 DGEPTDESDFNST
-312 AVANGAITTA
+312 VAAGAISA
-322 KALKDSG
+322 AYDLKQSG
-329 TTIFTVG
+329 ATVFSVG
-336 CFSSTPS
+336 VFSSSVDSKVYP
-343 TNTTN
+343 
-348 YMNYVSSNYPNATS
+348 YMNLVSSNYPDAQSFNANADATVHGYFMTS
-362 LTSGEASVSTK
+362 DNSA
-373 YYSTAATS
+373 
-381 VDLTGIFKKIS
+381 DLTNIFQAIS
-392 QEIGG
+392 QEVGG

-412 SKYFDLDTDGAD
+412 SKYFDLDTDGVD

-439 ADGNPTAWS
+439 ADGNPTAWR
-448 NDNNP
+448 NDNNEG
-453 NQYKADVVGKT
+453 QYQYVLDGKT

-504 LGLPTNDAENSGIYV
+504 LGLPTNDAGNSGIYV

-555 TEETLGVTVVPTETL
+555 TEETLGETVVPTETL

-601 KECTIAQ
+601 PACTIPWSYGTESAK
-608 TYANGENPASFHPQN
+608 SFRPQN

-631 APVDYLV
+631 APDVYLV
-638 PKSLSLSKTIDGQPN
+638 PKSLSLSKTIEGQPN

-677 GSGNSISITDVGE
+677 GDGKAISITDVGE
-690 AGGTALNGGSGK
+690 SGSVALNGSSSS
-702 VYQSLTTVYTNG
+702 VYQSLTTKYTNG
-714 SSDTYKPGA
+714 SSDTYKPGE
-723 GVFAPLSASSYLA
+723 GVFKPLSASSYLA
-736 CFSVPES
+736 CFSVPS
-743 AWATKGQKV
+743 DAWAAKDRKV

-786 IAETVSG
+786 IAEAESG

-824 SVDPIDPIDPFVPID
+824 SVDPIDPIDPVVPID

-845 PVDPV
+845 PV

>member
-10 LLLAVIMILSVIPIT
+10 LLLAVIMILSVMPIT

-82 EELERSTLYGW
+82 DDASSHWLYGW
-93 AYKYSDSFIEV
+93 AYEESDSFIKV
-104 GSKGSMDALDTV
+104 SDKGNLEDLDTV
-116 YGAEEGV
+116 YGAAEGF
-123 YVIKSTG
+123 YLLNSTS
-130 LSDSYAPMRY
+130 LTNAYTPMRY
-140 VNGEWQYEGLKAPL
+140 VNGTWQYCGIGKNWKDV
-154 LGSKWKPVEDSD
+154 SKSNF
-166 WGSGK
+166 GSGS
-171 IYITKLNALKIA
+171 IYITKLNALKLA
-183 VKRFID
+183 VKHFID
-189 SAAAASDPTNPN
+189 TANAASDPAHPN

-207 FAGTKTNAVGNDTY
+207 FAGTKNSAIGNDTY
-221 KEGGF
+221 KENGY

-235 NLTDVNA
+235 GLTDVNGNA
-242 NKEALK
+242 STLK
-248 DVIGTSAKAASD
+248 TKVDSLQA
-260 TNPRG
+260 R
-265 LTPGGATQAD
+265 GATQAD

-300 DGEPTSGNSFET
+300 DGEPTSGNSFEL
-312 AVANGAITTA
+312 AVANGAITAA

-336 CFSSTPS
+336 CFSTTPK
-343 TNTTN
+343 TDPTT

-362 LTSGEASVSTK
+362 LTSGGASVSTK

-381 VDLTGIFKKIS
+381 VDLTSIFQTIS

-397 ASVTLTETTVLKDTV
+397 ASVTLTATTVLKDTI
-412 SKYFDLDTDGAD
+412 SDYFNLDESVDGSR
-424 AKAIKVHT
+424 KIEVHT

-488 IVLEIPIKP
+488 IVLRIPIKP

-504 LGLPTNDAENSGIYV
+504 LGLPTNDAKNSGIYV
-519 DNKPVAPFSVPTVN
+519 DNKPVAPFPVPTVDY
-533 FPYYEIVHVKQN
+533 PYYEIVHVRMGDNGQPV
-545 ADGTLSYTGD
+545 YTGD
-555 TEETLGVTVVPTETL
+555 LSNAVIADPAAVNA

-576 ENASATVDLTTKVPN
+576 TDNTATVDLTTKVPT

-601 KECTIAQ
+601 KECTTAWSYG
-608 TYANGENPASFHPQN
+608 TESAKRFHPQN

-631 APVDYLV
+631 APEVYLV
-638 PKSLSLSKTIDGQPN
+638 PKSLSLSKTTDGTPN
-653 VIGFYLLTGVDR
+653 VVGFYLLTGVDR

-690 AGGTALNGGSGK
+690 SDSVALNGSSS
-702 VYQSLTTVYTNG
+702 VYQSLTTKYTNG
-714 SSDTYKPGA
+714 SSDTYKPGE
-723 GVFAPLSASSYLA
+723 GVFKPLSASSYLA
-736 CFSVPES
+736 CFSVPS
-743 AWATKGQKV
+743 DAWAAKDKKV

-771 RTCQSDGPGSRVVKK
+771 RTCQSDGPGNRVVKM
-786 IAETVSG
+786 IAEAKSG

-824 SVDPIDPIDPFVPID
+824 SVDPIDPIDPVVPID

-845 PVDPV
+845 PV

>member
-82 EELERSTLYGW
+82 DDASRHWLYGW
-93 AYKYSDSFIEV
+93 AYEESDSFIKV
-104 GSKGSMDALDTV
+104 SDKGNLEDLDTV
-116 YGAEEGV
+116 YGAAEGF
-123 YVIKSTG
+123 YLLNST
-130 LSDSYAPMRY
+130 SWTNAYAPMRY
-140 VNGEWQYEGLKAPL
+140 VNGTWQYCGIGKNWKDV
-154 LGSKWKPVEDSD
+154 SKSNF
-166 WGSGK
+166 GSGS
-171 IYITKLNALKIA
+171 IYITKLNALKLA
-183 VKRFID
+183 VKHFID
-189 SAAAASDPTNPN
+189 TANAASDPAHPN

-207 FAGTKTNAVGNDTY
+207 FAGTKNSAIGNDTY
-221 KEGGF
+221 KENGY

-235 NLTDVNA
+235 GLTDVNGNA
-242 NKEALK
+242 STLK
-248 DVIGTSAKAASD
+248 TKVDSLQA
-260 TNPRG
+260 R
-265 LTPGGATQAD
+265 GATQAD

-300 DGEPTSGNSFET
+300 DGEPTSGNSFEL
-312 AVANGAITTA
+312 AVANGAITAA
-322 KALKDSG
+322 KALKDGG

-336 CFSSTPS
+336 CFSTTPK
-343 TNTTN
+343 TDPTT

-362 LTSGEASVSTK
+362 LTSGGASVSTK

-381 VDLTGIFKKIS
+381 VDLTSIFQTIS

-397 ASVTLTETTVLKDTV
+397 ASVTLTATTVLKDTI
-412 SKYFDLDTDGAD
+412 SDYFNLDESVDGSR
-424 AKAIKVHT
+424 KIEVHT

-439 ADGNPTAWS
+439 ADGNPTAWR
-448 NDNNP
+448 NDNNEG
-453 NQYKADVVGKT
+453 QYQYVLDGKA

-504 LGLPTNDAENSGIYV
+504 LDLPTNDAENTGVYV
-519 DNKPVAPFSVPTVN
+519 DGKSVAPFPVPTVDY
-533 FPYYEIVHVKQN
+533 PYYEIVHVRMGTDGKPFYIGDQTSQVIADPAAVN
-545 ADGTLSYTGD
+545 A
-555 TEETLGVTVVPTETL
+555 

-576 ENASATVDLTTKVPN
+576 TDNTATVDLTTRVPN

-638 PKSLSLSKTIDGQPN
+638 PKSLSLSKTIEGQPN

-665 LYYQSAGFDVTD
+665 LFYRSAGFDVTD
-677 GSGNSISITDVGE
+677 GDGKAIAITDVGE
-690 AGGTALNGGSGK
+690 SGSTALNGGSGK
-702 VYQSLTTVYTNG
+702 VYQSLTTKYTNG
-714 SSDTYKPGA
+714 TSDTYKPGE
-723 GVFAPLSASSYLA
+723 GVFKPLSASSYLA
-736 CFSVPES
+736 CFSVPS
-743 AWATKGQKV
+743 DAWAAKDKKV

-771 RTCQSDGPGSRVVKK
+771 RTCQSDGPGNRVVKM
-786 IAETVSG
+786 IAEAKSG

-824 SVDPIDPIDPFVPID
+824 SVDPIDPIGPVVPID

-845 PVDPV
+845 PV

>member
-82 EELERSTLYGW
+82 EELKQYSWTDIGWYW
-93 AYKYSDSFIEV
+93 AYKESDSFIKV
-104 GSKGSMDALDTV
+104 TNRNDLNDLDTV
-116 YGAEEGV
+116 YGAAEGTYLLHSV
-123 YVIKSTG
+123 TLWTHGKGYT
-130 LSDSYAPMRY
+130 PMRY
-140 VNGEWQYEGLKAPL
+140 SGGEWQYLNKDKEWANVAN
-154 LGSKWKPVEDSD
+154 SSY
-166 WGSGK
+166 GSGD

-189 SAAAASDPTNPN
+189 TANAASDPAHPN

-207 FAGTKTNAVGNDTY
+207 FAGDKKDTIGDERY
-221 KEGGF
+221 DSSNTDSGWS
-226 TYNYSQIVQ
+226 NYSQIVQ
-235 NLTDVNA
+235 DLTNVNDNA
-242 NKEALK
+242 STLK
-248 DVIGTSAKAASD
+248 TTVDSLLAS
-260 TNPRG
+260 
-265 LTPGGATQAD
+265 GATRAD
-275 FGMQHAQTVLAN
+275 FGMQHAQTVLAS

-312 AVANGAITTA
+312 AVANGAITAA

-336 CFSSTPS
+336 CFSTTPK
-343 TNTTN
+343 TDPTT

-362 LTSGEASVSTK
+362 LTSGGASVSTK

-381 VDLTGIFKKIS
+381 ADLTGIFKKIS
-392 QEIGG
+392 QEVGG
-397 ASVTLTETTVLKDTV
+397 ASVTLTETTVLKDTI
-412 SKYFDLDTDGAD
+412 SDYFNLDESVDGSR
-424 AKAIKVHT
+424 KIEVHT

-439 ADGNPTAWS
+439 ADGNPTAWQKD
-448 NDNNP
+448 NDNTVYNV
-453 NQYKADVVGKT
+453 KTAGKT
-464 ITVTGFDYSA
+464 ITVEGFDYSA
-474 NWVGSHNGRPGGKK
+474 NWVGSHNGQPGGKK
-488 IVLEIPIKP
+488 IVLRIPIKP

-504 LGLPTNDAENSGIYV
+504 LGLPTNDAGNSGIYV

-555 TEETLGVTVVPTETL
+555 TEETLGETVVPTETL

-601 KECTIAQ
+601 KECTEAQ
-608 TYANGENPASFHPQN
+608 TYANGESPASFHPQSEQ
-623 GATYYIWE
+623 TYYIWE
-631 APVDYLV
+631 APVAYLV
-638 PKSLSLSKTIDGQPN
+638 PKSLSLSKTINGQPN

-677 GSGNSISITDVGE
+677 GDGKAISITDVGE
-690 AGGTALNGGSGK
+690 SGSTALNGGSGK
-702 VYQSLTTVYTNG
+702 VYQSLTTKYTNG
-714 SSDTYKPGA
+714 TSVTYKPGK
-723 GVFAPLSASSYLA
+723 GVFEPLSASSYLA
-736 CFSVPES
+736 CFSVPS
-743 AWATKGQKV
+743 DAWAAKDKKV

-771 RTCQSDGPGSRVVKK
+771 RTCQSDGPGNRVVKK

-813 AVDGSENAPSA
+813 AVDGSENEPSA
-824 SVDPIDPIDPFVPID
+824 SVDPIDPIDPVVPID
-839 PIDPVT
+839 PVDPVT
-845 PVDPV
+845 PV

>member
-25 ASAAENDG
+25 ASAAENDSDPSDEPS
-33 TTGGIK
+33 TGVNGLYMNK
-39 THKEY
+39 TVNDAH
-44 NEETGY
+44 NE

-55 YVTGE
+55 FVTGK
-60 SQTQIVAQ
+60 SQTQIAKV
-68 PVDIALVLDVSGSM
+68 PVDTALVLDVSGSM
-82 EELERSTLYGW
+82 KEYITVGSKDNTTSLDTLYG
-93 AYKYSDSFIEV
+93 
-104 GSKGSMDALDTV
+104 
-116 YGAEEGV
+116 GAEGIYE
-123 YVIKSTG
+123 YNSSIFAWR
-130 LSDSYAPMRY
+130 DMRY
-140 VNGEWQYEGLKAPL
+140 NTETGKWQYDGGEFLWFGHE
-154 LGSKWKPVEDSD
+154 WKDLDRSN
-166 WGSGK
+166 WGSQD
-171 IYITKLNALKIA
+171 IRITKLNALKIA
-183 VKRFID
+183 TKHFID
-189 SAAAASDPTNPN
+189 SASANSDPANPN
-201 RISIIK
+201 QISIISYATESTVVK
-207 FAGTKTNAVGNDTY
+207 PLTSVSAADELKSAIDALSADGGTCSDQGMANA
-221 KEGGF
+221 K
-226 TYNYSQIVQ
+226 S
-235 NLTDVNA
+235 
-242 NKEALK
+242 
-248 DVIGTSAKAASD
+248 
-260 TNPRG
+260 
-265 LTPGGATQAD
+265 
-275 FGMQHAQTVLAN
+275 VLADK
-287 TDSSR
+287 TR
-292 KKVAIMFT
+292 KRVAIMFT
-300 DGEPTSGNSFET
+300 DGNPGLHGDFDCSDCLK
-312 AVANGAITTA
+312 VANNTISTSREM
-322 KALKDSG
+322 KKDG
-329 TTIFTVG
+329 VIVYTVG
-336 CFSSTPS
+336 CFASKPASGS
-343 TNTTN
+343 NSDN
-348 YMNYVSSNYPNATS
+348 YMNFTSSNYPNAAS
-362 LTSGEASVSTK
+362 LTVGGEKAKDAK
-373 YYSTAATS
+373 YYSVAATS
-381 VDLTGIFKKIS
+381 TELTDIFESIS
-392 QEIGG
+392 QETGG
-397 ASVTLTETTVLKDTV
+397 ATYQLTSSAVVQDVISE
-412 SKYFDLDTDGAD
+412 YFDLPVGTTKDDIHVYTQAFTG
-424 AKAIKVHT
+424 T
-432 ETCTAID
+432 N
-439 ADGNPTAWS
+439 ADGSRTWGSRTAYNAAVELDATAKKLRVS
-448 NDNNP
+448 N
-453 NQYKADVVGKT
+453 
-464 ITVTGFDYSA
+464 FDFSE
-474 NWVGSHNGRPGGKK
+474 NWVGFHTTVQGLQEARGRKLV
-488 IVLEIPIKP
+488 IVIPIEP
-497 IDEKCWG
+497 IMDNCWG
-504 LGLPTNDAENSGIYV
+504 TDLPTNNADESGIYV
-519 DNKPVAPFSVPTVN
+519 GENPVAPFPVPTVDY
-533 FPYYEIVHVKQN
+533 PYYEIVHVRMGT
-545 ADGTLSYTGD
+545 DGKPFYTGD
-555 TEETLGVTVVPTETL
+555 QTNQVIADPAAVNA

-576 ENASATVDLTTKVPN
+576 TDNTATVDLTKKVPA

-608 TYANGENPASFHPQN
+608 TYANGENPASFHPQS

-638 PKSLSLSKTIDGQPN
+638 PKSLSLSKTIDGQPK

-665 LYYQSAGFDVTD
+665 LFYQSAGFDVTD
-677 GSGNSISITDVGE
+677 GDGKAIPITDVGE
-690 AGGTALNGGSGK
+690 SGSTALNGGSGK

-743 AWATKGQKV
+743 AWAAKDQKV

-786 IAETVSG
+786 IDEAKSG

-824 SVDPIDPIDPFVPID
+824 SVDPIDPIDPVVPID

-845 PVDPV
+845 PV

>member
-82 EELERSTLYGW
+82 
-93 AYKYSDSFIEV
+93 KYDITI
-104 GSKGSMDALDTV
+104 GSGTDVLSQLDTK
-116 YGAEEGV
+116 YGGAEGIYQMRIKDKLGV
-123 YVIKSTG
+123 ERTYN
-130 LSDSYAPMRY
+130 LRY
-140 VNGEWQYEGLKAPL
+140 TNGAWQYDKIFGGWTNLI
-154 LGSKWKPVEDSD
+154 
-166 WGSGK
+166 GSGYESRARDT
-171 IYITKLNALKIA
+171 YISKLNALKIA
-183 VKRFID
+183 TKHFID
-189 SAAAASDPTNPN
+189 AAEASSDPDHPN
-201 RISIIK
+201 RISIVK
-207 FAGTKTNAVGNDTY
+207 FAGTNNSTIGNDTY
-221 KEGGF
+221 RESGN

-235 NLTDVNA
+235 NLTDVNGNA
-242 NKEALK
+242 STLKNAVDAL
-248 DVIGTSAKAASD
+248 AA
-260 TNPRG
+260 
-265 LTPGGATQAD
+265 GGATQAD
-275 FGMQHAQTVLAN
+275 FGMKHAQTVLST

-292 KKVAIMFT
+292 KKVVVMFT
-300 DGEPTSGNSFET
+300 DGEPTDESDFNST
-312 AVANGAITTA
+312 VAAGAISA
-322 KALKDSG
+322 AYDLKQSG
-329 TTIFTVG
+329 ATVFSVG
-336 CFSSTPS
+336 VFSSSVDSKVYP
-343 TNTTN
+343 
-348 YMNYVSSNYPNATS
+348 YMNLVSSNYPDAQSFNANADATVHGYFMTS
-362 LTSGEASVSTK
+362 DNSA
-373 YYSTAATS
+373 
-381 VDLTGIFKKIS
+381 DLTNIFQTIS
-392 QEIGG
+392 QEVGG
-397 ASVTLTETTVLKDTV
+397 ASVKLTQTSTLKDTI
-412 SKYFDLDTDGAD
+412 SEYFDLDENAD
-424 AKAIKVHT
+424 TSRTIMVHT
-432 ETCTAID
+432 ETCTALD
-439 ADGNPTAWS
+439 ADGNPTAWRS
-448 NDNNP
+448 DNNY
-453 NQYKADVVGKT
+453 NDYEAKVVGKSV
-464 ITVTGFDYSA
+464 TVTGFDYSA
-474 NWVGSHNGRPGGKK
+474 NWVGPQNGQPRGKK

-504 LGLPTNDAENSGIYV
+504 ENLPTNDGANTGIYV
-519 DNKPVAPFSVPTVN
+519 DGKSVAPFPVPTVDY
-533 FPYYEIVHVKQN
+533 PYYEIVHVRMG
-545 ADGTLSYTGD
+545 ADGKLVYTGD
-555 TEETLGVTVVPTETL
+555 TEATLGQTVVPTSTA
-570 ANRVRI
+570 ANRVLI
-576 ENASATVDLTTKVPN
+576 QDNTATVDLTAKVSS

-608 TYANGENPASFHPQN
+608 TYANGENPASFHPQS

-638 PKSLSLSKTIDGQPN
+638 PKSLSLSKTIGGQPN

-665 LYYQSAGFDVTD
+665 LFYQSAGFDVTD

-690 AGGTALNGGSGK
+690 DTPVALEGGSSN
-702 VYQSLTTVYTNG
+702 VYTSLTTFYTNG
-714 SSDTYKPGA
+714 SSDTYKPGE
-723 GVFAPLSASSYLA
+723 GVFKPLSASSYLA

-743 AWATKGQKV
+743 AWAAKDQKV

-771 RTCQSDGPGSRVVKK
+771 RTCQSDGPGNRVVKK

-845 PVDPV
+845 PV

>member
-25 ASAAENDG
+25 ASAVENDG

-82 EELERSTLYGW
+82 DYYIT
-93 AYKYSDSFIEV
+93 V
-104 GSKGSMDALDTV
+104 GSGTTVLSMLDTKYGGAEGMYEMRIADAL
-116 YGAEEGV
+116 GV
-123 YVIKSTG
+123 TRWY
-130 LSDSYAPMRY
+130 DMRY
-140 VNGEWQYEGLKAPL
+140 RNGVWQYKSILSGWVNLI
-154 LGSKWKPVEDSD
+154 
-166 WGSGK
+166 GSGYEDNVK
-171 IYITKLNALKIA
+171 NTRITKLNALKIA
-183 VKRFID
+183 TKHFID
-189 SAAAASDPTNPN
+189 SANASSESTDPN
-201 RISIIK
+201 
-207 FAGTKTNAVGNDTY
+207 
-221 KEGGF
+221 
-226 TYNYSQIVQ
+226 QIAIVSY
-235 NLTDVNA
+235 A
-242 NKEALK
+242 NKATTVKELTAVNTAGATALK
-248 DVIGTSAKAASD
+248 SAIDSLDANGSTAAD
-260 TNPRG
+260 Y
-265 LTPGGATQAD
+265 
-275 FGMQHAQTVLAN
+275 GMQRAKDVLNKSA
-287 TDSSR
+287 DGH
-292 KKVAIMFT
+292 KKVVIMFT
-300 DGEPTSGNSFET
+300 DGEPNHGSGFVDT
-312 AVANGAITTA
+312 VATDTIKAAYDLKHSGA
-322 KALKDSG
+322 
-329 TTIFTVG
+329 TVFSVG
-336 CFSSTPS
+336 VFSSSVDSKVYP
-343 TNTTN
+343 
-348 YMNYVSSNYPNATS
+348 YMNLVSSNYPDAQSFNANADATVHGYFMTS
-362 LTSGEASVSTK
+362 DNSA
-373 YYSTAATS
+373 
-381 VDLTGIFKKIS
+381 DLTNIFQTIS
-392 QEIGG
+392 QEVGG

-412 SKYFDLDTDGAD
+412 SKYFDLDTDGVD

-448 NDNNP
+448 NDNNEG
-453 NQYKADVVGKT
+453 QYQYVLDGKT

-474 NWVGSHNGRPGGKK
+474 NWVGSHNGQPDGKK
-488 IVLEIPIKP
+488 IVLRIPIKP

-504 LGLPTNDAENSGIYV
+504 LGLPTNDAANSGIYV
-519 DNKPVAPFSVPTVN
+519 DGKSVAPFPVPTVN
-533 FPYYEIVHVKQN
+533 FPYYEIVHVRMGDNGQPV
-545 ADGTLSYTGD
+545 YTGD
-555 TEETLGVTVVPTETL
+555 LSNAVIADPAAVNA

-576 ENASATVDLTTKVPN
+576 TDNTATVDLTSLVPA

-601 KECTIAQ
+601 KECTTAWSYG
-608 TYANGENPASFHPQN
+608 TESAKRFHPQS

-638 PKSLSLSKTIDGQPN
+638 PKSLSLSKTIEGQPN

-677 GSGNSISITDVGE
+677 GDGKAISITDVGE
-690 AGGTALNGGSGK
+690 SGSTALNGGSGK

-714 SSDTYKPGA
+714 TSVTYKPGE
-723 GVFAPLSASSYLA
+723 GVFKPLSASSYLA
-736 CFSVPES
+736 CFSVPS
-743 AWATKGQKV
+743 DAWAAKDKKV

-786 IAETVSG
+786 IAEAESG
-793 STIMP
+793 STIMS

-845 PVDPV
+845 PV

>member
-10 LLLAVIMILSVIPIT
+10 LLLAVIMILSVMPIT
-25 ASAAENDG
+25 ASAAEHDSDPSDG
-33 TTGGIK
+33 PSTGVNGLYMNK
-39 THKEY
+39 TVNSAH
-44 NEETGY
+44 NE

-55 YVTGE
+55 FVTGK
-60 SQTQIVAQ
+60 SQTQVTTV

-82 EELERSTLYGW
+82 DEE
-93 AYKYSDSFIEV
+93 IEV
-104 GSKGSMDALDTV
+104 AYGYDNLDKLDTI
-116 YGAEEGV
+116 YGADEGI
-123 YVIKSTG
+123 YIADFTGYLGAEFTNYKLRYDSTAG
-130 LSDSYAPMRY
+130 Q
-140 VNGEWQYEGLKAPL
+140 WQYYKKGFI
-154 LGSKWKPVEDSD
+154 GI
-166 WGSGK
+166 GSGWTVIGTNHYK
-171 IYITKLNALKIA
+171 ITSIRITKLNAMKIA
-183 VKRFID
+183 VKHFID
-189 SAAAASDPTNPN
+189 SANANSVPANPN
-201 RISIIK
+201 RISVIK
-207 FAGTKTNAVGNDTY
+207 FAGKMNASVGNDTY
-221 KEGGF
+221 DEGSH
-226 TYNYSQIVQ
+226 TYNYSQIVAD
-235 NLTDVNA
+235 LTDLSTTNA
-242 NKEALK
+242 ETLKATVGAL
-248 DVIGTSAKAASD
+248 TE
-260 TNPRG
+260 
-265 LTPGGATQAD
+265 GGATQAN
-275 FGMQHAQTVLAN
+275 FGMQHAQTVLSK

-292 KKVAIMFT
+292 KKVVIMFT
-300 DGEPTSGNSFET
+300 DGDPTSQKYFE
-312 AVANGAITTA
+312 ADVANSAIGTA
-322 KALKDSG
+322 KALKDQN
-329 TTIFTVG
+329 TTIYTVG
-336 CFSSTPS
+336 CFDSKPEDSSDKGKF
-343 TNTTN
+343 
-348 YMNYVSSNYPNATS
+348 MNYVSSNYPDATS
-362 LTSGEASVSTK
+362 LTVGGKKVEDAK
-373 YYSTAATS
+373 YYSVATTGS
-381 VDLTGIFKKIS
+381 ELTDIFETIS
-392 QEIGG
+392 QETGG
-397 ASVTLTETTVLKDTV
+397 ATYTLSSSAVVQDVISE
-412 SKYFDLDTDGAD
+412 YFDLPANT
-424 AKAIKVHT
+424 T
-432 ETCTAID
+432 ENDIHVYTQAFTGTN
-439 ADGNPTAWS
+439 ADGSRTWGSRTAYNATVELDVAAKKLRVS
-448 NDNNP
+448 N
-453 NQYKADVVGKT
+453 
-464 ITVTGFDYSA
+464 FDFSE
-474 NWVGSHNGRPGGKK
+474 NWVGFHINADGDRTPHGRKLV
-488 IVLEIPIKP
+488 IVIPIEP
-497 IDEKCWG
+497 IMDNCWG
-504 LGLPTNDAENSGIYV
+504 TDLPTNKEDESGIYV
-519 DNKPVAPFSVPTVN
+519 GENPVAPFPVPTVDY
-533 FPYYEIVHVKQN
+533 PYYEIVHVRMG
-545 ADGTLSYTGD
+545 ADGKLVYTGD
-555 TEETLGVTVVPTETL
+555 QTNQVIADPAAVNA

-576 ENASATVDLTTKVPN
+576 TDNTATVDLTTKVPN
-591 GYLYGGSFSN
+591 GYLYGGSFSDAAC
-601 KECTIAQ
+601 KTPWSYGTESAK
-608 TYANGENPASFHPQN
+608 SFRPQN

-631 APVDYLV
+631 APVAYLV

-677 GSGNSISITDVGE
+677 GDGKAISITDVGE
-690 AGGTALNGGSGK
+690 AAPVALEGGSSN
-702 VYQSLTTVYTNG
+702 VYTSLTTVYTNG
-714 SSDTYKPGA
+714 SSDTYKPGE
-723 GVFAPLSASSYLA
+723 GVFKPLSASSYLA
-736 CFSVPES
+736 CFSVPS
-743 AWATKGQKV
+743 DAWAAKDKKV

-786 IAETVSG
+786 IAEAESG

-824 SVDPIDPIDPFVPID
+824 SVDPIDPVVPID
-839 PIDPVT
+839 PVDPVT
-845 PVDPV
+845 PV

>member
-25 ASAAENDG
+25 AGAAENDG

-82 EELERSTLYGW
+82 KEYITVGSKDNTTSLDTLYG
-93 AYKYSDSFIEV
+93 
-104 GSKGSMDALDTV
+104 
-116 YGAEEGV
+116 GAEGIYE
-123 YVIKSTG
+123 YNSSIFAWR
-130 LSDSYAPMRY
+130 DMRY
-140 VNGEWQYEGLKAPL
+140 NTETGKWQYDGGEFLWFGHE
-154 LGSKWKPVEDSD
+154 WKDLDRSN
-166 WGSGK
+166 WGSQD
-171 IYITKLNALKIA
+171 IRITKLNALKIA
-183 VKRFID
+183 TKHFID
-189 SAAAASDPTNPN
+189 SASANSDPANPN
-201 RISIIK
+201 QISIISYATESTVVK
-207 FAGTKTNAVGNDTY
+207 PLTSVSAADELKSAIDALSADGGTCSDQGMANA
-221 KEGGF
+221 K
-226 TYNYSQIVQ
+226 S
-235 NLTDVNA
+235 
-242 NKEALK
+242 
-248 DVIGTSAKAASD
+248 
-260 TNPRG
+260 
-265 LTPGGATQAD
+265 
-275 FGMQHAQTVLAN
+275 VLADK
-287 TDSSR
+287 TR
-292 KKVAIMFT
+292 KRVAIMFT
-300 DGEPTSGNSFET
+300 DGNPGLHGDFDCSDCLK
-312 AVANGAITTA
+312 VANNTISTSREM
-322 KALKDSG
+322 KKDG
-329 TTIFTVG
+329 VIVYTVG
-336 CFSSTPS
+336 CFASKPASGS
-343 TNTTN
+343 NSDN
-348 YMNYVSSNYPNATS
+348 YMNFTSSNYPNATS
-362 LTSGEASVSTK
+362 LTVGGEKAKDAK
-373 YYSTAATS
+373 YYSVAATS
-381 VDLTGIFKKIS
+381 TELTDIFESIS
-392 QEIGG
+392 QETGG
-397 ASVTLTETTVLKDTV
+397 ATYQLTSSAVVQDVISE
-412 SKYFDLDTDGAD
+412 YFDLPAGTTKDDIHVYTQAFTG
-424 AKAIKVHT
+424 T
-432 ETCTAID
+432 N
-439 ADGNPTAWS
+439 ADGSRTWGSRTAYNAAVELDATAKKLRVS
-448 NDNNP
+448 N
-453 NQYKADVVGKT
+453 
-464 ITVTGFDYSA
+464 FDFSE
-474 NWVGSHNGRPGGKK
+474 NWVGFHTTVQGLQEARGRKLV
-488 IVLEIPIKP
+488 IVIPIEP
-497 IDEKCWG
+497 IMDNCWG
-504 LGLPTNDAENSGIYV
+504 TDLPTNNADESGIYV
-519 DNKPVAPFSVPTVN
+519 GENPVAPFPVPTVN
-533 FPYYEIVHVKQN
+533 FPYYEIVHVRMG
-545 ADGTLSYTGD
+545 ADGKLVYTGD
-555 TEETLGVTVVPTETL
+555 QTNQVIADPAAVNA

-576 ENASATVDLTTKVPN
+576 TDNTATVDLTKKVPA

-608 TYANGENPASFHPQN
+608 TYANGENPASFHPQS

-638 PKSLSLSKTIDGQPN
+638 PKSLSLSKTIEGQPN

-677 GSGNSISITDVGE
+677 GDGKAISITDVGE
-690 AGGTALNGGSGK
+690 SGSTALNGGSGK

-714 SSDTYKPGA
+714 TSVTYKPGK
-723 GVFAPLSASSYLA
+723 GVFEPLSASSYLA
-736 CFSVPES
+736 CFSVPS
-743 AWATKGQKV
+743 YAWAAKDKKV

-786 IAETVSG
+786 IDEAKSG

-845 PVDPV
+845 PV

>member
-25 ASAAENDG
+25 ASAAENDSDPSDEPS
-33 TTGGIK
+33 TGVNGLYMNK
-39 THKEY
+39 TVNDAH
-44 NEETGY
+44 NE

-55 YVTGE
+55 FVTGK
-60 SQTQIVAQ
+60 SQTQIAKV
-68 PVDIALVLDVSGSM
+68 PVDTALVLDVSGSM
-82 EELERSTLYGW
+82 KEYITVGSKDNTTSLDTLYG
-93 AYKYSDSFIEV
+93 
-104 GSKGSMDALDTV
+104 
-116 YGAEEGV
+116 GAEGIYE
-123 YVIKSTG
+123 YNSSIFAWR
-130 LSDSYAPMRY
+130 DMRY
-140 VNGEWQYEGLKAPL
+140 NTETGKWQYDGGEFLWFGHE
-154 LGSKWKPVEDSD
+154 WKDLDRSN
-166 WGSGK
+166 WGSQD
-171 IYITKLNALKIA
+171 IRITKLNALKIA
-183 VKRFID
+183 TKHFID
-189 SAAAASDPTNPN
+189 SASANSDPANPN
-201 RISIIK
+201 QISIISYATESTVVK
-207 FAGTKTNAVGNDTY
+207 PLTSVSAADELKSAIDALSADGGTCSDQGMANA
-221 KEGGF
+221 K
-226 TYNYSQIVQ
+226 S
-235 NLTDVNA
+235 
-242 NKEALK
+242 
-248 DVIGTSAKAASD
+248 
-260 TNPRG
+260 
-265 LTPGGATQAD
+265 
-275 FGMQHAQTVLAN
+275 VLADK
-287 TDSSR
+287 TR
-292 KKVAIMFT
+292 KRVAIMFT
-300 DGEPTSGNSFET
+300 DGNPGLHGDFDCSDCLK
-312 AVANGAITTA
+312 VANNTISTSREM
-322 KALKDSG
+322 KKDG
-329 TTIFTVG
+329 VIVYTVG
-336 CFSSTPS
+336 CFASKPASGS
-343 TNTTN
+343 NSDN
-348 YMNYVSSNYPNATS
+348 YMNFTSSNYPNATS
-362 LTSGEASVSTK
+362 LTVGGEKAKDAK
-373 YYSTAATS
+373 YYSVAATS
-381 VDLTGIFKKIS
+381 TELTDIFESIS
-392 QEIGG
+392 QETGG
-397 ASVTLTETTVLKDTV
+397 ATYQLTSSAVVQDVISE
-412 SKYFDLDTDGAD
+412 YFDLPAGTTKDDIHVYTQAFTG
-424 AKAIKVHT
+424 T
-432 ETCTAID
+432 N
-439 ADGNPTAWS
+439 ADGSRTWGSRTAYNAAVELDATAKKLRVS
-448 NDNNP
+448 N
-453 NQYKADVVGKT
+453 
-464 ITVTGFDYSA
+464 FDFSE
-474 NWVGSHNGRPGGKK
+474 NWVGFHTTVQGLQEARGRKLV
-488 IVLEIPIKP
+488 IVIPIEP
-497 IDEKCWG
+497 IMDNCWG
-504 LGLPTNDAENSGIYV
+504 TDLPTNNADESGIYV
-519 DNKPVAPFSVPTVN
+519 GENPVAPFPVPTVDY
-533 FPYYEIVHVKQN
+533 PYYEIVHVRMGTDGKPFYIGDQTSQVIADPAAVN
-545 ADGTLSYTGD
+545 A
-555 TEETLGVTVVPTETL
+555 

-576 ENASATVDLTTKVPN
+576 TDNTATVDLTKKVPA

-601 KECTIAQ
+601 KECTTPWSYGMESAK
-608 TYANGENPASFHPQN
+608 SFHPQS

-638 PKSLSLSKTIDGQPN
+638 PKSLSLSKTIEGQPN

-677 GSGNSISITDVGE
+677 GDGKAISITDVGE
-690 AGGTALNGGSGK
+690 DTPVALEGGSSN
-702 VYQSLTTVYTNG
+702 VYTSLTTVYTNG
-714 SSDTYKPGA
+714 TSDTYKPGE
-723 GVFAPLSASSYLA
+723 GVFKPLSASSYLA
-736 CFSVPES
+736 CFSVPS
-743 AWATKGQKV
+743 DAWAAKDKKV

-786 IAETVSG
+786 IAEAKSG

-824 SVDPIDPIDPFVPID
+824 SVDPIDPVVPID

-845 PVDPV
+845 PV

>member
-25 ASAAENDG
+25 ASAAENDSDPSDEPS
-33 TTGGIK
+33 TGVNGLYMNK
-39 THKEY
+39 TVNDAH
-44 NEETGY
+44 NE

-55 YVTGE
+55 FVTGK
-60 SQTQIVAQ
+60 SQTQIAKV
-68 PVDIALVLDVSGSM
+68 PVDTALVLDVSGSM
-82 EELERSTLYGW
+82 KEYITVGSKDNTTSLDTLYG
-93 AYKYSDSFIEV
+93 
-104 GSKGSMDALDTV
+104 
-116 YGAEEGV
+116 GAEGIYE
-123 YVIKSTG
+123 YNSSIFAWR
-130 LSDSYAPMRY
+130 DMRY
-140 VNGEWQYEGLKAPL
+140 NTETGKWQYDGGEFLWFGH
-154 LGSKWKPVEDSD
+154 KWKDLDRSN
-166 WGSGK
+166 WGSQD
-171 IYITKLNALKIA
+171 IRITKLNALKIA
-183 VKRFID
+183 TKHFID
-189 SAAAASDPTNPN
+189 SASANSDPANPN
-201 RISIIK
+201 QISIISYATESTVVK
-207 FAGTKTNAVGNDTY
+207 PLTSVSAADELKSAIDALSADGGTCSDQGMANA
-221 KEGGF
+221 K
-226 TYNYSQIVQ
+226 S
-235 NLTDVNA
+235 
-242 NKEALK
+242 
-248 DVIGTSAKAASD
+248 
-260 TNPRG
+260 
-265 LTPGGATQAD
+265 
-275 FGMQHAQTVLAN
+275 VLADK
-287 TDSSR
+287 TR
-292 KKVAIMFT
+292 KRVAIMFT
-300 DGEPTSGNSFET
+300 DGNPGLHGDFDCSDCLK
-312 AVANGAITTA
+312 VANNTISTSREM
-322 KALKDSG
+322 KKDG
-329 TTIFTVG
+329 VIVYTVG
-336 CFSSTPS
+336 CFASKPASGS
-343 TNTTN
+343 NSDN
-348 YMNYVSSNYPNATS
+348 YMNFTSSNYPNATS
-362 LTSGEASVSTK
+362 LTVGGEKAKDAK
-373 YYSTAATS
+373 YYSVAATS
-381 VDLTGIFKKIS
+381 TELTDIFESIS
-392 QEIGG
+392 QETGG
-397 ASVTLTETTVLKDTV
+397 ATYQLTSSAVVQDVISE
-412 SKYFDLDTDGAD
+412 YFDLPAGTTKDDIHVYTQAFTG
-424 AKAIKVHT
+424 T
-432 ETCTAID
+432 N
-439 ADGNPTAWS
+439 ADGSRTWGSRTAYNAAVELDATAKKLRVS
-448 NDNNP
+448 N
-453 NQYKADVVGKT
+453 
-464 ITVTGFDYSA
+464 FDFSE
-474 NWVGSHNGRPGGKK
+474 NWVGFHTTVQGLQEARGRKLV
-488 IVLEIPIKP
+488 IVIPIEP
-497 IDEKCWG
+497 IMDNCWG
-504 LGLPTNDAENSGIYV
+504 TDLPTNNADESGIYV
-519 DNKPVAPFSVPTVN
+519 GENPVAPFPVPTVDY
-533 FPYYEIVHVKQN
+533 PYYEIVHVRMG
-545 ADGTLSYTGD
+545 ADGKLVYTGD
-555 TEETLGVTVVPTETL
+555 QTNQVIADPAAVNA

-576 ENASATVDLTTKVPN
+576 TDNTATVDLTTRVPA

-601 KECTIAQ
+601 PTCTTPWSYGTESAK
-608 TYANGENPASFHPQN
+608 SFRPQS

-665 LYYQSAGFDVTD
+665 LNYQSAGFDVTD
-677 GSGNSISITDVGE
+677 GSGKSISITDVGE
-690 AGGTALNGGSGK
+690 SGSVPLNGSSS
-702 VYQSLTTVYTNG
+702 VYQSLTTKYTNG
-714 SSDTYKPGA
+714 TSVTYKPGE

-736 CFSVPES
+736 CFSVPS
-743 AWATKGQKV
+743 DAWAAKDKKV

-824 SVDPIDPIDPFVPID
+824 SVDPIDPIDPVVPID

-845 PVDPV
+845 PVDPVDPV

-961 DGKAVSCPITKDAY
+961 NGKAVSCPITKDAY

>member
-25 ASAAENDG
+25 ASAVEHDSDPSDG
-33 TTGGIK
+33 PSTGVNGLYMNK
-39 THKEY
+39 TVNSAH
-44 NEETGY
+44 NE

-55 YVTGE
+55 FVTGR
-60 SQTQIVAQ
+60 SQTQVTTV
-68 PVDIALVLDVSGSM
+68 PVDTALVLDESGSM
-82 EELERSTLYGW
+82 
-93 AYKYSDSFIEV
+93 SDKIEV
-104 GSKGSMDALDTV
+104 AYGYDNLDKLDTV
-116 YGAEEGV
+116 YGGAEGI
-123 YVIKSTG
+123 YTAKFKGYALGFTYTRD
-130 LSDSYAPMRY
+130 LRYDSAA
-140 VNGEWQYEGLKAPL
+140 GQWQYYKETSIGGPAGWTVIGTNKFEMQ
-154 LGSKWKPVEDSD
+154 SVK
-166 WGSGK
+166 
-171 IYITKLNALKIA
+171 ITKLNAMKIA
-183 VKRFID
+183 TKHFID
-189 SAAAASDPTNPN
+189 SANANSDPANPN
-201 RISIIK
+201 RISIISYDSNS
-207 FAGTKTNAVGNDTY
+207 T
-221 KEGGF
+221 
-226 TYNYSQIVQ
+226 IVKQ
-235 NLTDVNA
+235 L
-242 NKEALK
+242 
-248 DVIGTSAKAASD
+248 TSASAADELKAAIDALSAD
-260 TNPRG
+260 
-265 LTPGGATQAD
+265 GATRAD
-275 FGMQHAQTVLAN
+275 LGLQNAQTVLAN

-292 KKVAIMFT
+292 KKVAILFT
-300 DGEPTSGNSFET
+300 DGSPTSTNGFEE
-312 AVANGAITTA
+312 AVANSAIATA
-322 KALKDSG
+322 KALKDQN
-329 TTIFTVG
+329 TTIYTVG
-336 CFSSTPS
+336 CFGSKPEDTSDQGKF
-343 TNTTN
+343 
-348 YMNYVSSNYPNATS
+348 MNYVSSNYPKATDS
-362 LTSGEASVSTK
+362 DNDGGEVAPVLK
-373 YYSTAATS
+373 YYSVATTGS
-381 VDLTGIFKKIS
+381 ELTDIFQTIS
-392 QEIGG
+392 QETGG
-397 ASVTLTETTVLKDTV
+397 ATYTLTSSAVVQDVISE
-412 SKYFDLDTDGAD
+412 YFDLPADTTKDDIHVYTQAFTG
-424 AKAIKVHT
+424 T
-432 ETCTAID
+432 N
-439 ADGNPTAWS
+439 ADGSRTWGSRTAYNATVELDVAAKKLRVS
-448 NDNNP
+448 N
-453 NQYKADVVGKT
+453 
-464 ITVTGFDYSA
+464 FDFSE
-474 NWVGSHNGRPGGKK
+474 NWVGFHINADCDRTPHGCKLV
-488 IVLEIPIKP
+488 IVIPIEP
-497 IDEKCWG
+497 IMDNCWG
-504 LGLPTNDAENSGIYV
+504 TDLPTNKADESGIYV
-519 DNKPVAPFSVPTVN
+519 GEDPVAPFPVPTVDY
-533 FPYYEIVHVKQN
+533 PYYEIVHVRMG
-545 ADGTLSYTGD
+545 ADGKLVYTGD
-555 TEETLGVTVVPTETL
+555 QSNEVIADPTAVNA

-576 ENASATVDLTTKVPN
+576 TDNTATVDLTTKVPN
-591 GYLYGGSFSN
+591 RYLYGGSFSN
-601 KECTIAQ
+601 KECT
-608 TYANGENPASFHPQN
+608 TPWSYGTENAKRFHPQN

-723 GVFAPLSASSYLA
+723 GVFAPLSASSYLS
-736 CFSVPES
+736 CFSVPS
-743 AWATKGQKV
+743 DAWAAKDKKV

-786 IAETVSG
+786 IAEAKNG

-824 SVDPIDPIDPFVPID
+824 SVDPIDPIDPIDPVVPID
-839 PIDPVT
+839 PVDPVT
-845 PVDPV
+845 PV